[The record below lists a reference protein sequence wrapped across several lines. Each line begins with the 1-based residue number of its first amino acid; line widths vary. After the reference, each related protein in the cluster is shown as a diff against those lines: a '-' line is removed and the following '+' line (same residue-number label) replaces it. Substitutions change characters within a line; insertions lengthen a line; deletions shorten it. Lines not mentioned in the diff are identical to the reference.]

1 MEAYTSFAYVY
12 DTFMDNV
19 PYEEW
24 ADYLED
30 RLKEYGIRDGLV
42 LELGCG
48 TGSMTELLA
57 EKGDDMIGV
66 DNSEDMLEIAM
77 EKRIESGHD
86 ILYLL
91 QNMQEFELYG
101 TVRAIVS
108 VCDCVNYVTEKNEL
122 QEVFRLVNNYLDPQG
137 IFIFDFNTEYK
148 YREILGNQVIA
159 EDRDECSF
167 IWENYYDPEEQ
178 VNQYDL
184 TLFIK
189 EEDDLFRR
197 YEETHFQKAFDP
209 EDVKKRMQTSG
220 VALID
225 VDDFKL
231 YNDTYGHLTGDMALV
246 TVANAIKKCIRKT
259 DILVRYGGDEF
270 ILVLPDV
277 NEDILIRKLQRV
289 QHAIQHASVP
299 GYSKLQLSVS
309 IGGVVSSN
317 ESIESA
323 VSRADKLM
331 YQAKTDKNMVV
342 TEKNKVNHDG
352 EISPLEQTN
361 RMKPQILIIDDSEIN
376 RDLLAQMLEGEYQIL
391 QAEDGEH
398 GIQMLEQHGREVSL
412 VLLDIIMPGMDGF
425 EVLSYINRRQWIEDI
440 PVIMISGEHT
450 ETAIRHAYEFG
461 AVDYIN
467 RPYDAK
473 IVYQRVTNTIKLYAK
488 QRRLISLI
496 TDQINE
502 KEKNN
507 QMMIR
512 ILSQI
517 VEFRNGESGSH
528 VLHINKLTEMLL
540 DCLIQKTD
548 QYQLDGQMV
557 SMIATA
563 SSLHDIGKIGV
574 DEKILNKPGKLTK
587 EEFEIMK
594 THTIIGA
601 AILEHLEN
609 YQDELMVKV
618 AHEICRWHHERF
630 DGKGYPDGLKVDE
643 IPISA
648 QVVSVADVYDAL
660 VSERVYKKAFSHE
673 KALQMIL
680 DGECGQFNPIL
691 IDCLKE
697 ISEEI
702 KTEYNEQS

>member
-1 MEAYTSFAYVY
+1 MTKQEVEKKIEVYKELFSVVRLLKGEEIEKTQGLKTDGIAGVDAPCQCYSFWKKQHPCDNCISVKALREK
-12 DTFMDNV
+12 TQKTKLEFMDNEV
-19 PYEEW
+19 FEVIAKYMEIDGEPY
-24 ADYLED
+24 
-30 RLKEYGIRDGLV
+30 V
-42 LELGCG
+42 
-48 TGSMTELLA
+48 MELLNRMEEENFVDSMGR
-57 EKGDDMIGV
+57 EKLV
-66 DNSEDMLEIAM
+66 
-77 EKRIESGHD
+77 EKLTVYNEK
-86 ILYLL
+86 LYKDVLTGAY
-91 QNMQEFELYG
+91 NRLY
-101 TVRAIVS
+101 
-108 VCDCVNYVTEKNEL
+108 
-122 QEVFRLVNNYLDPQG
+122 
-137 IFIFDFNTEYK
+137 
-148 YREILGNQVIA
+148 
-159 EDRDECSF
+159 
-167 IWENYYDPEEQ
+167 
-178 VNQYDL
+178 
-184 TLFIK
+184 
-189 EEDDLFRR
+189 
-197 YEETHFQKAFDP
+197 YE

-246 TVANAIKKCIRKT
+246 TVAHAIRKCIRKT

-270 ILVLPDV
+270 ILVLPGV

-289 QHAIQHASVP
+289 QQAIQHASIP

-309 IGGVVSSN
+309 IGGVISSN

-331 YQAKTDKNMVV
+331 YQAKTEKNMVV
-342 TEKNKVNHDG
+342 TEKNKVSHDG
-352 EISPLEQTN
+352 EISLLEQTN
-361 RMKPQILIIDDSEIN
+361 RMKPQILIIDNSEIN
-376 RDLLAQMLEGEYQIL
+376 RNLLVQMLEGEYQII
-391 QAEDGEH
+391 QAGDGEH
-398 GIQMLEQHGREVSL
+398 GMQLLEQYGRKIAL
-412 VLLDIIMPGMDGF
+412 VLLNINMQGIDGF
-425 EVLSYINRRQWIEDI
+425 EVLSYMNRRQWIEDI
-440 PVIMISGEHT
+440 PVIMISGEDT
-450 ETAIRHAYEFG
+450 ETSIRYAYGLG

-467 RPYDAK
+467 SPFDAK

-540 DCLIQKTD
+540 DRLIQKTD
-548 QYQLDGQMV
+548 QYQLDGQMI

-563 SSLHDIGKIGV
+563 SSLHDIGKICV
-574 DEKILNKPGKLTK
+574 DERILNKPGKLTK

-594 THTIIGA
+594 THAVIGA
-601 AILEHLEN
+601 GMLEHLEN
-609 YQDELMVKV
+609 YQDEPMIKV
-618 AHEICRWHHERF
+618 AHEICRWHHERY
-630 DGKGYPDGLKVDE
+630 DGNGYPDGLKADE

-660 VSERVYKKAFSHE
+660 VSKRIYKKAFSHE

-680 DGECGQFNPIL
+680 NGECGQFNPIL

-702 KTEYNEQS
+702 KTEYHE

>member
-1 MEAYTSFAYVY
+1 MTKQEVEKKIEVYKELFSVVRLLKGEELEKTQGLKTDGIAGVDAPCQCYSFWKKQHPCDNCISVKALREK
-12 DTFMDNV
+12 TKKTKLEFMDNEV
-19 PYEEW
+19 FEVIAKYMEIDGEPY
-24 ADYLED
+24 
-30 RLKEYGIRDGLV
+30 V
-42 LELGCG
+42 
-48 TGSMTELLA
+48 MELLNRMEEENFVDSMGR
-57 EKGDDMIGV
+57 EKLV
-66 DNSEDMLEIAM
+66 
-77 EKRIESGHD
+77 EKLTVYNEK
-86 ILYLL
+86 LYKDVLTGAY
-91 QNMQEFELYG
+91 NRLY
-101 TVRAIVS
+101 
-108 VCDCVNYVTEKNEL
+108 
-122 QEVFRLVNNYLDPQG
+122 
-137 IFIFDFNTEYK
+137 
-148 YREILGNQVIA
+148 
-159 EDRDECSF
+159 
-167 IWENYYDPEEQ
+167 
-178 VNQYDL
+178 
-184 TLFIK
+184 
-189 EEDDLFRR
+189 
-197 YEETHFQKAFDP
+197 YE

-246 TVANAIKKCIRKT
+246 TVANAIRKCIRKT

-270 ILVLPDV
+270 ILVLPGV

-289 QHAIQHASVP
+289 QQAIQHASIP
-299 GYSKLQLSVS
+299 GYSRLQLSAS
-309 IGGVVSSN
+309 IGGVISSN

-331 YQAKTDKNMVV
+331 YQAKTEKNMVV
-342 TEKNKVNHDG
+342 TEKNKVSHDG
-352 EISPLEQTN
+352 EISLLEQTN
-361 RMKPQILIIDDSEIN
+361 RMKPQILIIDNFEIN
-376 RDLLAQMLEGEYQIL
+376 RNLLVQMLEGEYQII
-391 QAEDGEH
+391 QAGDGEH
-398 GIQMLEQHGREVSL
+398 GMQLLEQYGRKIAL
-412 VLLDIIMPGMDGF
+412 VLLNINMQGIDGF
-425 EVLSYINRRQWIEDI
+425 EVLSYMNRRQWIEDI
-440 PVIMISGEHT
+440 PVIMISGEDT
-450 ETAIRHAYEFG
+450 ETSIRYAYDLG

-467 RPYDAK
+467 SPFDAK

-540 DCLIQKTD
+540 DRLIQKTD
-548 QYQLDGQMV
+548 QYQLDGQMI

-563 SSLHDIGKIGV
+563 SSLHDIGKICV
-574 DEKILNKPGKLTK
+574 DERILNKPGKLTK

-594 THTIIGA
+594 THAVIGA
-601 AILEHLEN
+601 GMLEHLEN
-609 YQDELMVKV
+609 YQDEPMIKV
-618 AHEICRWHHERF
+618 AHEICRWHHERY
-630 DGKGYPDGLKVDE
+630 DGNGYPDGMKADE

-660 VSERVYKKAFSHE
+660 VSKRIYKKAFSHE

-680 DGECGQFNPIL
+680 NGECGQFNPIL

-702 KTEYNEQS
+702 KTEYHE

>member
-1 MEAYTSFAYVY
+1 MTKQEVEKKIEVYKELFSVVRLLKGEEIEKTQGLKTDGIAGVDAPCQCYSFWKKQHPCDNCISVKALREK
-12 DTFMDNV
+12 TQKTKLEFMDNEV
-19 PYEEW
+19 FEVIAKYMEIDGEPY
-24 ADYLED
+24 
-30 RLKEYGIRDGLV
+30 V
-42 LELGCG
+42 
-48 TGSMTELLA
+48 MELLNRMEEENFVDSMGR
-57 EKGDDMIGV
+57 EKLV
-66 DNSEDMLEIAM
+66 
-77 EKRIESGHD
+77 EKLTVYNEK
-86 ILYLL
+86 LYKDVLTGAY
-91 QNMQEFELYG
+91 NRLY
-101 TVRAIVS
+101 
-108 VCDCVNYVTEKNEL
+108 
-122 QEVFRLVNNYLDPQG
+122 
-137 IFIFDFNTEYK
+137 
-148 YREILGNQVIA
+148 
-159 EDRDECSF
+159 
-167 IWENYYDPEEQ
+167 
-178 VNQYDL
+178 
-184 TLFIK
+184 
-189 EEDDLFRR
+189 
-197 YEETHFQKAFDP
+197 YE

-246 TVANAIKKCIRKT
+246 TVAHAIRKCIRKT

-270 ILVLPDV
+270 ILVLPGV

-289 QHAIQHASVP
+289 QQAIQHASIP

-309 IGGVVSSN
+309 IGGVISSN

-331 YQAKTDKNMVV
+331 YQAKTEKNMVV
-342 TEKNKVNHDG
+342 TEKNKVSHDG
-352 EISPLEQTN
+352 EISLLEQTN
-361 RMKPQILIIDDSEIN
+361 RMKPQILIIDNSEIN
-376 RDLLAQMLEGEYQIL
+376 RNLLVQMLEGEYQII
-391 QAEDGEH
+391 QAGDGEH
-398 GIQMLEQHGREVSL
+398 GMQLLEQYGRKIAL
-412 VLLDIIMPGMDGF
+412 VLLNINMQGIDGF
-425 EVLSYINRRQWIEDI
+425 EVLSYMNRRQWIEDI
-440 PVIMISGEHT
+440 PVIMISGEDT
-450 ETAIRHAYEFG
+450 ETSIRYAYDLG

-467 RPYDAK
+467 SPFDEK

-540 DCLIQKTD
+540 DRLIQKTD
-548 QYQLDGQMV
+548 QYQLDGQMI

-563 SSLHDIGKIGV
+563 SSLHDIGKICV
-574 DEKILNKPGKLTK
+574 DERILNKPGKLTK

-594 THTIIGA
+594 THAVIGA
-601 AILEHLEN
+601 GMLEHLEN
-609 YQDELMVKV
+609 YQDEPMIKV
-618 AHEICRWHHERF
+618 AHEICRWHHERY
-630 DGKGYPDGLKVDE
+630 DGNGYPDGLKADE

-660 VSERVYKKAFSHE
+660 VSKRIYKKAFSHE

-680 DGECGQFNPIL
+680 NGECGQFNPIL

-702 KTEYNEQS
+702 KTEYHE

>member
-1 MEAYTSFAYVY
+1 MTKQEVEKKIEVYKELFSVVRLLKGEEIEKTQGLKTDGIAGVDAPCQCYSFWKKQHPCDNCISVKALCEK
-12 DTFMDNV
+12 TKKTKLEFMDNEV
-19 PYEEW
+19 FEVIAKYMEIDGEPY
-24 ADYLED
+24 
-30 RLKEYGIRDGLV
+30 V
-42 LELGCG
+42 
-48 TGSMTELLA
+48 MELLNRMEEENFVDSMGR
-57 EKGDDMIGV
+57 EKLV
-66 DNSEDMLEIAM
+66 
-77 EKRIESGHD
+77 EKLTVYNEK
-86 ILYLL
+86 LYKDVLTGAY
-91 QNMQEFELYG
+91 NRLY
-101 TVRAIVS
+101 
-108 VCDCVNYVTEKNEL
+108 
-122 QEVFRLVNNYLDPQG
+122 
-137 IFIFDFNTEYK
+137 
-148 YREILGNQVIA
+148 
-159 EDRDECSF
+159 
-167 IWENYYDPEEQ
+167 
-178 VNQYDL
+178 
-184 TLFIK
+184 
-189 EEDDLFRR
+189 
-197 YEETHFQKAFDP
+197 YE

-246 TVANAIKKCIRKT
+246 TVANAIRKCIRKT

-270 ILVLPDV
+270 ILVLPGV

-289 QHAIQHASVP
+289 QQAIQHASIP

-309 IGGVVSSN
+309 IGGVISSN

-331 YQAKTDKNMVV
+331 YQAKTEKNMVV
-342 TEKNKVNHDG
+342 TEKNKVSHDG
-352 EISPLEQTN
+352 EISLLEQTN
-361 RMKPQILIIDDSEIN
+361 RMKPQTLIIDNSEIN
-376 RDLLAQMLEGEYQIL
+376 RNLLVQMLEGEYQII
-391 QAEDGEH
+391 QAGDGEH
-398 GIQMLEQHGREVSL
+398 GMQLLEQYGRKIAL
-412 VLLDIIMPGMDGF
+412 VLLNINMQGIDGF
-425 EVLSYINRRQWIEDI
+425 EVLSYMNRRQWIEDI
-440 PVIMISGEHT
+440 PVIMISGEDT
-450 ETAIRHAYEFG
+450 ETSIRYAYDLG

-467 RPYDAK
+467 SPFDAK

-540 DCLIQKTD
+540 DRLIQKTD

-563 SSLHDIGKIGV
+563 SSLHDIGKICV
-574 DEKILNKPGKLTK
+574 DERILNKPGKLTK

-594 THTIIGA
+594 THAVIGA
-601 AILEHLEN
+601 GMLEHLEN
-609 YQDELMVKV
+609 YQDEPMIKV
-618 AHEICRWHHERF
+618 AHEICRWHHERY
-630 DGKGYPDGLKVDE
+630 DGNGYPDGLKADE

-660 VSERVYKKAFSHE
+660 VSKRIYKKAFSHE

-680 DGECGQFNPIL
+680 NGECGQFNPIL

-702 KTEYNEQS
+702 KTEYHE

>member
-1 MEAYTSFAYVY
+1 MTKQEVEKKIEVYKELFSVVRLLKGEELEKTQGPKTDGIAGVDAPCQCYSFWKKQHPCDNCISVKALREK
-12 DTFMDNV
+12 TKKTKLEFMDNEV
-19 PYEEW
+19 FEVIAKYMEIDGEPY
-24 ADYLED
+24 
-30 RLKEYGIRDGLV
+30 V
-42 LELGCG
+42 
-48 TGSMTELLA
+48 MELLNRMEEENFVDSMGR
-57 EKGDDMIGV
+57 EKLV
-66 DNSEDMLEIAM
+66 
-77 EKRIESGHD
+77 EKLTVYNEK
-86 ILYLL
+86 LYKDVLTGAY
-91 QNMQEFELYG
+91 NRLY
-101 TVRAIVS
+101 
-108 VCDCVNYVTEKNEL
+108 
-122 QEVFRLVNNYLDPQG
+122 
-137 IFIFDFNTEYK
+137 
-148 YREILGNQVIA
+148 
-159 EDRDECSF
+159 
-167 IWENYYDPEEQ
+167 
-178 VNQYDL
+178 
-184 TLFIK
+184 
-189 EEDDLFRR
+189 
-197 YEETHFQKAFDP
+197 YE

-246 TVANAIKKCIRKT
+246 TVANAIRKCIRKT

-270 ILVLPDV
+270 ILVLPGV

-289 QHAIQHASVP
+289 QQAIQHTSIP

-309 IGGVVSSN
+309 IGGVISSN

-331 YQAKTDKNMVV
+331 YQAKTEKNMVV
-342 TEKNKVNHDG
+342 TEKNKVSHDG
-352 EISPLEQTN
+352 EISLLEQTN
-361 RMKPQILIIDDSEIN
+361 RMKPQILIIDNSEIN
-376 RDLLAQMLEGEYQIL
+376 RNLLVQMLEGEYQII
-391 QAEDGEH
+391 QAGDGEH
-398 GIQMLEQHGREVSL
+398 GMQLLEQYGRKIAL
-412 VLLDIIMPGMDGF
+412 VLLNINMQGIDGF
-425 EVLSYINRRQWIEDI
+425 EVLSYMNRRQWIEDI
-440 PVIMISGEHT
+440 PVIMISGEDT
-450 ETAIRHAYEFG
+450 ETSIRYAYDLG

-467 RPYDAK
+467 SPFDAK

-540 DCLIQKTD
+540 DRLIQKTD
-548 QYQLDGQMV
+548 QYQLDGQMI

-563 SSLHDIGKIGV
+563 SSLHDIGKICV
-574 DEKILNKPGKLTK
+574 DERILNKPGKLTK

-594 THTIIGA
+594 THAVIGA
-601 AILEHLEN
+601 GMLEHLEN
-609 YQDELMVKV
+609 YQDEPMIKV
-618 AHEICRWHHERF
+618 AHEICRWHHERY
-630 DGKGYPDGLKVDE
+630 DGNGYPDGLKADE

-660 VSERVYKKAFSHE
+660 VSKRIYKKAFSHE

-680 DGECGQFNPIL
+680 NGECGQFNPIL

>member
-1 MEAYTSFAYVY
+1 MTKQEVEKKIEVYKELFSVVRLLKGEEIEKTQGLKTDGIAGVDAPCQCYSFWKKQHPCDNCISVKALREK
-12 DTFMDNV
+12 TKKTKLEFMDNEV
-19 PYEEW
+19 FEVIAKYMEIDGEPY
-24 ADYLED
+24 
-30 RLKEYGIRDGLV
+30 V
-42 LELGCG
+42 
-48 TGSMTELLA
+48 MELLNRMEEENFVDSMGR
-57 EKGDDMIGV
+57 EKLV
-66 DNSEDMLEIAM
+66 
-77 EKRIESGHD
+77 EKLTVYNEK
-86 ILYLL
+86 LYKDVLTGAY
-91 QNMQEFELYG
+91 NRLY
-101 TVRAIVS
+101 
-108 VCDCVNYVTEKNEL
+108 
-122 QEVFRLVNNYLDPQG
+122 
-137 IFIFDFNTEYK
+137 
-148 YREILGNQVIA
+148 
-159 EDRDECSF
+159 
-167 IWENYYDPEEQ
+167 
-178 VNQYDL
+178 
-184 TLFIK
+184 
-189 EEDDLFRR
+189 
-197 YEETHFQKAFDP
+197 YE

-246 TVANAIKKCIRKT
+246 TVANAIRKCIRKT

-270 ILVLPDV
+270 ILVLPGV

-289 QHAIQHASVP
+289 QQAIQHASIP

-309 IGGVVSSN
+309 IGGVISSN

-331 YQAKTDKNMVV
+331 YQAKTEKNMVV
-342 TEKNKVNHDG
+342 TEKNKVSHDG
-352 EISPLEQTN
+352 EISLLEQTN
-361 RMKPQILIIDDSEIN
+361 RMKPQILIIDNSEIN
-376 RDLLAQMLEGEYQIL
+376 RNLLVQMLEGEYQII
-391 QAEDGEH
+391 QAGDGEH
-398 GIQMLEQHGREVSL
+398 GMQLLEQYGRKIAL
-412 VLLDIIMPGMDGF
+412 VLLNINMQGIDGF
-425 EVLSYINRRQWIEDI
+425 EVLSYMNRRQWIEDI
-440 PVIMISGEHT
+440 PVIMISAEDT
-450 ETAIRHAYEFG
+450 ETSIRYAYDLG

-467 RPYDAK
+467 SPFDAK

-540 DCLIQKTD
+540 DRLIQKTD

-563 SSLHDIGKIGV
+563 SSLHDIGKICV
-574 DEKILNKPGKLTK
+574 DERILNKPGKLTK

-594 THTIIGA
+594 THAVIGA
-601 AILEHLEN
+601 GMLEHLEN
-609 YQDELMVKV
+609 YQDEPMIKV
-618 AHEICRWHHERF
+618 AHEICRWHHERY
-630 DGKGYPDGLKVDE
+630 DGNGYPDGLKADE

-660 VSERVYKKAFSHE
+660 VSKRIYKKAFSHE

>member
-1 MEAYTSFAYVY
+1 MTKQEVEKKIEVYKELFSVVRLLKGEEIEKTQGLKTDGIAGVDAPCQCYSFWKKQHPCDNCISVKALREK
-12 DTFMDNV
+12 TKKTKLEFMDNEV
-19 PYEEW
+19 FEVIAKYMEIDGEPY
-24 ADYLED
+24 
-30 RLKEYGIRDGLV
+30 V
-42 LELGCG
+42 
-48 TGSMTELLA
+48 MELLNRMEEENFVDSMGR
-57 EKGDDMIGV
+57 EKLV
-66 DNSEDMLEIAM
+66 
-77 EKRIESGHD
+77 EKLTVYNEK
-86 ILYLL
+86 LYKDVLTGAY
-91 QNMQEFELYG
+91 NRLY
-101 TVRAIVS
+101 
-108 VCDCVNYVTEKNEL
+108 
-122 QEVFRLVNNYLDPQG
+122 
-137 IFIFDFNTEYK
+137 
-148 YREILGNQVIA
+148 
-159 EDRDECSF
+159 
-167 IWENYYDPEEQ
+167 
-178 VNQYDL
+178 
-184 TLFIK
+184 
-189 EEDDLFRR
+189 
-197 YEETHFQKAFDP
+197 YE

-246 TVANAIKKCIRKT
+246 TVANAIRKCIRKT

-270 ILVLPDV
+270 ILVLPGV

-289 QHAIQHASVP
+289 QQAIQHASIP

-309 IGGVVSSN
+309 IGGVISSN

-331 YQAKTDKNMVV
+331 YQAKTEKNMVV
-342 TEKNKVNHDG
+342 TEKNKVSHDG
-352 EISPLEQTN
+352 EISLLEQTN
-361 RMKPQILIIDDSEIN
+361 RMKPQILIIDNSEIN
-376 RDLLAQMLEGEYQIL
+376 RNLLVQMLEGEYQII
-391 QAEDGEH
+391 QAGDGEH
-398 GIQMLEQHGREVSL
+398 GMQLLEQYGRKIAL
-412 VLLDIIMPGMDGF
+412 VLLNINMQGIDGF
-425 EVLSYINRRQWIEDI
+425 EVLSYMNRRQWIEDI
-440 PVIMISGEHT
+440 PVIMISGEDT
-450 ETAIRHAYEFG
+450 ETSIRYAYGLG

-467 RPYDAK
+467 SPFDAK

-540 DCLIQKTD
+540 DRLIQKTD
-548 QYQLDGQMV
+548 QYQLDGQMI

-563 SSLHDIGKIGV
+563 SSLHDIGKICV
-574 DEKILNKPGKLTK
+574 DERILNKPGKLTK

-594 THTIIGA
+594 THAVIGA
-601 AILEHLEN
+601 GMLEHLEN
-609 YQDELMVKV
+609 YQDEPMIKV
-618 AHEICRWHHERF
+618 AHEICRWHHERY
-630 DGKGYPDGLKVDE
+630 DGNGYPDGLKADE

-660 VSERVYKKAFSHE
+660 VSKRIYKKAFSHE

-680 DGECGQFNPIL
+680 NGECGQFNPIL

-702 KTEYNEQS
+702 KTEYHE

>member
-1 MEAYTSFAYVY
+1 MTKQEVEKKIEVYKELFSVVRLLKGEEIEKTQGLKTDGIAGVDAPCQCYSFWKKQHPCDNCISVKALCEK
-12 DTFMDNV
+12 TKKTKLEFMDNEV
-19 PYEEW
+19 FEVIVKYMEIDGEPY
-24 ADYLED
+24 
-30 RLKEYGIRDGLV
+30 V
-42 LELGCG
+42 
-48 TGSMTELLA
+48 MELLNRMEEENFVDSMGR
-57 EKGDDMIGV
+57 EKLV
-66 DNSEDMLEIAM
+66 
-77 EKRIESGHD
+77 EKLTVYNEK
-86 ILYLL
+86 LYKDVLTGAY
-91 QNMQEFELYG
+91 NRLY
-101 TVRAIVS
+101 
-108 VCDCVNYVTEKNEL
+108 
-122 QEVFRLVNNYLDPQG
+122 
-137 IFIFDFNTEYK
+137 
-148 YREILGNQVIA
+148 
-159 EDRDECSF
+159 
-167 IWENYYDPEEQ
+167 
-178 VNQYDL
+178 
-184 TLFIK
+184 
-189 EEDDLFRR
+189 
-197 YEETHFQKAFDP
+197 YE

-246 TVANAIKKCIRKT
+246 TVANAIRKCIRKT

-270 ILVLPDV
+270 ILVLPGV

-289 QHAIQHASVP
+289 QQAIQHASIP

-309 IGGVVSSN
+309 IGGVISSN

-331 YQAKTDKNMVV
+331 YQAKTEKNMVV
-342 TEKNKVNHDG
+342 TEKNKVSHDG
-352 EISPLEQTN
+352 EISLLEQTN
-361 RMKPQILIIDDSEIN
+361 RMKPQILIIDNSEIN
-376 RDLLAQMLEGEYQIL
+376 RNLLVQMLEGEYQII
-391 QAEDGEH
+391 QAGDGEH
-398 GIQMLEQHGREVSL
+398 GMQLLEQYGRKIAL
-412 VLLDIIMPGMDGF
+412 VLLNINMQGIDGF
-425 EVLSYINRRQWIEDI
+425 EVLSYMNRRQWIEDI
-440 PVIMISGEHT
+440 PVIMISGEDT
-450 ETAIRHAYEFG
+450 ETSIRYAYDLG

-467 RPYDAK
+467 SPFDAK

-540 DCLIQKTD
+540 DRLIQKTD

-563 SSLHDIGKIGV
+563 SSLHDIGKICV
-574 DEKILNKPGKLTK
+574 DERILNKPGKLTK

-594 THTIIGA
+594 THAVIGA
-601 AILEHLEN
+601 GMLEHLEN
-609 YQDELMVKV
+609 YQDEPMIKV
-618 AHEICRWHHERF
+618 AHEICRWHHERY
-630 DGKGYPDGLKVDE
+630 DGNGYPDGLKADE

-660 VSERVYKKAFSHE
+660 VSKRIYKKAFSHE

-680 DGECGQFNPIL
+680 NGECGQFNPIL

-702 KTEYNEQS
+702 KTEYHE

>member
-1 MEAYTSFAYVY
+1 MTKQEVEKKIEVYKELFSVVRLLKGEEIEKTQGLKTDGIAGVDAPCQCYSFWKKQHPCDNCISVKALREK
-12 DTFMDNV
+12 TKKTKLEFMDNEV
-19 PYEEW
+19 FEVIAKYMEIDGEPY
-24 ADYLED
+24 
-30 RLKEYGIRDGLV
+30 V
-42 LELGCG
+42 
-48 TGSMTELLA
+48 MELLNRMEEENFVDSMGR
-57 EKGDDMIGV
+57 EKLV
-66 DNSEDMLEIAM
+66 
-77 EKRIESGHD
+77 EKLTVYNEK
-86 ILYLL
+86 LYKDVLTGAY
-91 QNMQEFELYG
+91 NRLY
-101 TVRAIVS
+101 
-108 VCDCVNYVTEKNEL
+108 
-122 QEVFRLVNNYLDPQG
+122 
-137 IFIFDFNTEYK
+137 
-148 YREILGNQVIA
+148 
-159 EDRDECSF
+159 
-167 IWENYYDPEEQ
+167 
-178 VNQYDL
+178 
-184 TLFIK
+184 
-189 EEDDLFRR
+189 
-197 YEETHFQKAFDP
+197 YE

-246 TVANAIKKCIRKT
+246 TVANAIRKCIRKT

-270 ILVLPDV
+270 ILVLPGV

-289 QHAIQHASVP
+289 QQAIQHASIP

-309 IGGVVSSN
+309 IGGVISSN

-323 VSRADKLM
+323 VSHADKLM
-331 YQAKTDKNMVV
+331 YQAKTEKNMVV
-342 TEKNKVNHDG
+342 TEKNKVSHDG
-352 EISPLEQTN
+352 EISLLEQTN
-361 RMKPQILIIDDSEIN
+361 RMKPQILIIDNSEIN
-376 RDLLAQMLEGEYQIL
+376 RNLLVQMLEGEYQII
-391 QAEDGEH
+391 QAGDGEH
-398 GIQMLEQHGREVSL
+398 GMQLLEQYGRKIAL
-412 VLLDIIMPGMDGF
+412 VLLNINMQGIDGF
-425 EVLSYINRRQWIEDI
+425 EVLSYMNRRQWIEDI
-440 PVIMISGEHT
+440 PVIMISGEDT
-450 ETAIRHAYEFG
+450 ETSIRYAYDLG

-467 RPYDAK
+467 SPFDAK

-540 DCLIQKTD
+540 DRLIQKTD
-548 QYQLDGQMV
+548 QYQLDGQMI

-563 SSLHDIGKIGV
+563 SSLHDIGKICV
-574 DEKILNKPGKLTK
+574 DERILNKPGKLTK

-594 THTIIGA
+594 THAVIGA
-601 AILEHLEN
+601 GMLEHLEN
-609 YQDELMVKV
+609 YQDEPMIKV
-618 AHEICRWHHERF
+618 AHEICRWHHERY
-630 DGKGYPDGLKVDE
+630 DGNGYPDGLKADE

-660 VSERVYKKAFSHE
+660 VSKRIYKKAFSHE

-680 DGECGQFNPIL
+680 NGECGQFNPIL

-702 KTEYNEQS
+702 KTEYHEQS

>member
-1 MEAYTSFAYVY
+1 MTKQEVEKKIEVYKELFSVVRLLKGEEIEKTQGLKTDGIAGVDAPCQCYSFWKKQHPCDNCISVKALREK
-12 DTFMDNV
+12 TKKTKLEFMDNEV
-19 PYEEW
+19 FEVIAKYMEIDGEPY
-24 ADYLED
+24 
-30 RLKEYGIRDGLV
+30 V
-42 LELGCG
+42 
-48 TGSMTELLA
+48 MELLNRMEEENFVDSMGR
-57 EKGDDMIGV
+57 EKLV
-66 DNSEDMLEIAM
+66 
-77 EKRIESGHD
+77 EKLTVYNEK
-86 ILYLL
+86 LYKDVLTGAY
-91 QNMQEFELYG
+91 NRLY
-101 TVRAIVS
+101 
-108 VCDCVNYVTEKNEL
+108 
-122 QEVFRLVNNYLDPQG
+122 
-137 IFIFDFNTEYK
+137 
-148 YREILGNQVIA
+148 
-159 EDRDECSF
+159 
-167 IWENYYDPEEQ
+167 
-178 VNQYDL
+178 
-184 TLFIK
+184 
-189 EEDDLFRR
+189 
-197 YEETHFQKAFDP
+197 YE

-246 TVANAIKKCIRKT
+246 TVANAIRKCIRKT

-270 ILVLPDV
+270 ILVLPGV
-277 NEDILIRKLQRV
+277 NEDILIQKLQRV
-289 QHAIQHASVP
+289 QQAIQHASIP

-309 IGGVVSSN
+309 IGGVISSN

-331 YQAKTDKNMVV
+331 YQAKTEKNMVV
-342 TEKNKVNHDG
+342 TEKNKVSHDG
-352 EISPLEQTN
+352 EISLLEQTN
-361 RMKPQILIIDDSEIN
+361 RMKPQILIIDNSEIN
-376 RDLLAQMLEGEYQIL
+376 RNLLVQMLEGEYQII
-391 QAEDGEH
+391 QAGDGEH
-398 GIQMLEQHGREVSL
+398 GMQLLEQYGRKIAL
-412 VLLDIIMPGMDGF
+412 VLLNINMQGIDGF
-425 EVLSYINRRQWIEDI
+425 EVLSYMNRRQWIEDI
-440 PVIMISGEHT
+440 PVIMISGEDT
-450 ETAIRHAYEFG
+450 ETSIRYAYDLG

-467 RPYDAK
+467 SPFDAK

-540 DCLIQKTD
+540 DRLIQKTD
-548 QYQLDGQMV
+548 QYQLDGQMI

-563 SSLHDIGKIGV
+563 SSLHDIGKICV
-574 DEKILNKPGKLTK
+574 DERILNKPGKLTK

-594 THTIIGA
+594 THAVIGA
-601 AILEHLEN
+601 GMLEHLEN
-609 YQDELMVKV
+609 YQDEPMIKV
-618 AHEICRWHHERF
+618 AHEICRWHHERY
-630 DGKGYPDGLKVDE
+630 DGNGYPDGLKADE

-660 VSERVYKKAFSHE
+660 VSKRIYKKAFSHE

-680 DGECGQFNPIL
+680 NGECGQFNPIL

-702 KTEYNEQS
+702 KTEYHE

>member
-1 MEAYTSFAYVY
+1 MTKQEVEKKIEVYKELFSFVRLLKGEEIEKTQGLKTDGIAGVDAPCQCYSFWKKQHPCDNCISVKALREK
-12 DTFMDNV
+12 TQKTKLEFMDNEV
-19 PYEEW
+19 FEVIAKYMEIDGEPY
-24 ADYLED
+24 
-30 RLKEYGIRDGLV
+30 V
-42 LELGCG
+42 
-48 TGSMTELLA
+48 MELLNRMEEENFVDSMGR
-57 EKGDDMIGV
+57 EKLV
-66 DNSEDMLEIAM
+66 
-77 EKRIESGHD
+77 EKLTVYNEK
-86 ILYLL
+86 LYKDVLTGAY
-91 QNMQEFELYG
+91 NRLY
-101 TVRAIVS
+101 
-108 VCDCVNYVTEKNEL
+108 
-122 QEVFRLVNNYLDPQG
+122 
-137 IFIFDFNTEYK
+137 
-148 YREILGNQVIA
+148 
-159 EDRDECSF
+159 
-167 IWENYYDPEEQ
+167 
-178 VNQYDL
+178 
-184 TLFIK
+184 
-189 EEDDLFRR
+189 
-197 YEETHFQKAFDP
+197 YE

-246 TVANAIKKCIRKT
+246 TVAHAIRKCIRKT

-270 ILVLPDV
+270 ILVLPEV

-289 QHAIQHASVP
+289 QQAVQHVSIP

-309 IGGVVSSN
+309 IGGVISSN

-331 YQAKTDKNMVV
+331 YQAKTEKNMVV
-342 TEKNKVNHDG
+342 TEKNKVSHDG
-352 EISPLEQTN
+352 EISLLEQTN
-361 RMKPQILIIDDSEIN
+361 RMKPLILIIDNSEIN
-376 RDLLAQMLEGEYQIL
+376 RNLLVQMLEGEYQII
-391 QAEDGEH
+391 QAGDGEH
-398 GIQMLEQHGREVSL
+398 GMQLLEQYGRKIAL
-412 VLLDIIMPGMDGF
+412 VLLNINMQGIDGF
-425 EVLSYINRRQWIEDI
+425 EVLSYMNRRQWIEDI
-440 PVIMISGEHT
+440 PVIMISGEDT
-450 ETAIRHAYEFG
+450 ETSIRYAYDLG

-467 RPYDAK
+467 SPFDAK

-540 DCLIQKTD
+540 DRLIQKTD
-548 QYQLDGQMV
+548 QYQLDGQMI

-563 SSLHDIGKIGV
+563 SSLHDIGKICV
-574 DEKILNKPGKLTK
+574 DERILNKPGKLTK

-594 THTIIGA
+594 THAVIGA
-601 AILEHLEN
+601 GMLEHLEN
-609 YQDELMVKV
+609 YQDEPMIKV
-618 AHEICRWHHERF
+618 AHEICRWHHERY
-630 DGKGYPDGLKVDE
+630 DGNGYPDGLKADE

-660 VSERVYKKAFSHE
+660 VSKRIYKKAFSHE

-680 DGECGQFNPIL
+680 NGECGQFNPIL

-702 KTEYNEQS
+702 KTEYHE

>member
-1 MEAYTSFAYVY
+1 MTKQEVEKKIEVYKELFSVVRLLKGEEIEKTQGLKTDGIAGVDAPCQCYSFWKKQHPCDNCISVKALREK
-12 DTFMDNV
+12 TKKTKLEFMDNEV
-19 PYEEW
+19 FEVIAKYMEIDGEPY
-24 ADYLED
+24 
-30 RLKEYGIRDGLV
+30 V
-42 LELGCG
+42 
-48 TGSMTELLA
+48 MELLNRMEEENFVDSMGR
-57 EKGDDMIGV
+57 EKLV
-66 DNSEDMLEIAM
+66 
-77 EKRIESGHD
+77 EKLTVYNEK
-86 ILYLL
+86 LYKDVLTGAY
-91 QNMQEFELYG
+91 NRLY
-101 TVRAIVS
+101 
-108 VCDCVNYVTEKNEL
+108 
-122 QEVFRLVNNYLDPQG
+122 
-137 IFIFDFNTEYK
+137 
-148 YREILGNQVIA
+148 
-159 EDRDECSF
+159 
-167 IWENYYDPEEQ
+167 
-178 VNQYDL
+178 
-184 TLFIK
+184 
-189 EEDDLFRR
+189 
-197 YEETHFQKAFDP
+197 YE

-246 TVANAIKKCIRKT
+246 TVANAIRKCIRKT

-270 ILVLPDV
+270 ILVLPGV

-289 QHAIQHASVP
+289 QQAIQHASIP

-309 IGGVVSSN
+309 IGGVISSN

-331 YQAKTDKNMVV
+331 YQAKTEKNMVV
-342 TEKNKVNHDG
+342 TEKNKVSHDG
-352 EISPLEQTN
+352 EISLLEQTN
-361 RMKPQILIIDDSEIN
+361 RMKPQILIIDNSEIN
-376 RDLLAQMLEGEYQIL
+376 RNLLVQMLEGEYQII
-391 QAEDGEH
+391 QAGDGEH
-398 GIQMLEQHGREVSL
+398 GMQLLEQYGRKIAL
-412 VLLDIIMPGMDGF
+412 VLLNINMQGIDGF
-425 EVLSYINRRQWIEDI
+425 EVLSYMNRRQWIEDI
-440 PVIMISGEHT
+440 PVIMISGEDT
-450 ETAIRHAYEFG
+450 ETSIRYAYDLG

-467 RPYDAK
+467 SPFDAK

-488 QRRLISLI
+488 QRCLISLI

-540 DCLIQKTD
+540 DRLIQKTD
-548 QYQLDGQMV
+548 QYQLDGQMI

-563 SSLHDIGKIGV
+563 SSLHDIGKICV
-574 DEKILNKPGKLTK
+574 DERILNKPGKLTK

-594 THTIIGA
+594 THAVIGA
-601 AILEHLEN
+601 GMLEHLEN
-609 YQDELMVKV
+609 YQDEPMIKV
-618 AHEICRWHHERF
+618 AHEICRWHHERY
-630 DGKGYPDGLKVDE
+630 DGNGYPDGLKADE

-660 VSERVYKKAFSHE
+660 VSKRIYKKAFSHE

-680 DGECGQFNPIL
+680 NGECGQFNPIL

-702 KTEYNEQS
+702 KTEYHE

>member
-1 MEAYTSFAYVY
+1 MQEAEKKIESYKELFSVVRLLKGEEIEETQKQKTDGMEGVDTSCQCYSFWKKQHPCDNCISIKALHEKTQKTKLEFLDNEVYEVIAKYMEIDGEPYV
-12 DTFMDNV
+12 M
-19 PYEEW
+19 
-24 ADYLED
+24 
-30 RLKEYGIRDGLV
+30 
-42 LELGCG
+42 
-48 TGSMTELLA
+48 ELL
-57 EKGDDMIGV
+57 
-66 DNSEDMLEIAM
+66 NRM
-77 EKRIESGHD
+77 E
-86 ILYLL
+86 
-91 QNMQEFELYG
+91 
-101 TVRAIVS
+101 
-108 VCDCVNYVTEKNEL
+108 
-122 QEVFRLVNNYLDPQG
+122 
-137 IFIFDFNTEYK
+137 
-148 YREILGNQVIA
+148 
-159 EDRDECSF
+159 
-167 IWENYYDPEEQ
+167 
-178 VNQYDL
+178 
-184 TLFIK
+184 
-189 EEDDLFRR
+189 
-197 YEETHFQKAFDP
+197 EETFVDSMGREKLTVYNDKLYKDALTGAYNRLYYE

-323 VSRADKLM
+323 VSRVDKLM
-331 YQAKTDKNMVV
+331 YQAKTEKNMVV

-352 EISPLEQTN
+352 EISPLEQ
-361 RMKPQILIIDDSEIN
+361 
-376 RDLLAQMLEGEYQIL
+376 
-391 QAEDGEH
+391 
-398 GIQMLEQHGREVSL
+398 HGREISL

-425 EVLSYINRRQWIEDI
+425 EVLSYMNRRQWIEDI
-440 PVIMISGEHT
+440 PVIMISSEHT
-450 ETAIRHAYEFG
+450 ETSIRHAYELG

-473 IVYQRVTNTIKLYAK
+473 IVYQRATNTIKLYAK
-488 QRRLISLI
+488 QRRLLSLI

-540 DCLIQKTD
+540 DRLIQKTD

-594 THTIIGA
+594 THTVIGA
-601 AILEHLEN
+601 AMLEHLEN
-609 YQDELMVKV
+609 YQDEPMVKV

-630 DGKGYPDGLKVDE
+630 DGNGYPDGLKADE

-680 DGECGQFNPIL
+680 NGECGQFNPIL

-702 KTEYNEQS
+702 KTEYHEES

>member
-1 MEAYTSFAYVY
+1 MTKQEVEKKIEVYKELFSVVRLLKGEEIEKTQGLKTDGIAGVDAPCQCYSFWKKQHPCDNCISVKALREK
-12 DTFMDNV
+12 TKKTKLEFMDNEV
-19 PYEEW
+19 FEVIAKYMEIDGEPYVMELLNRMEEENFVDSMGREKLVEKLTVYNEKLYKDVLTGAYNRLYYEE
-24 ADYLED
+24 E
-30 RLKEYGIRDGLV
+30 
-42 LELGCG
+42 
-48 TGSMTELLA
+48 
-57 EKGDDMIGV
+57 
-66 DNSEDMLEIAM
+66 
-77 EKRIESGHD
+77 
-86 ILYLL
+86 
-91 QNMQEFELYG
+91 
-101 TVRAIVS
+101 
-108 VCDCVNYVTEKNEL
+108 
-122 QEVFRLVNNYLDPQG
+122 
-137 IFIFDFNTEYK
+137 
-148 YREILGNQVIA
+148 
-159 EDRDECSF
+159 
-167 IWENYYDPEEQ
+167 
-178 VNQYDL
+178 
-184 TLFIK
+184 
-189 EEDDLFRR
+189 
-197 YEETHFQKAFDP
+197 
-209 EDVKKRMQTSG
+209 VKKRMQTSG

-246 TVANAIKKCIRKT
+246 TVANAIRKCIRKT

-270 ILVLPDV
+270 ILVLPGV

-289 QHAIQHASVP
+289 QQAIQHASIP
-299 GYSKLQLSVS
+299 GYSRLQLSVS
-309 IGGVVSSN
+309 IGGVISSN

-331 YQAKTDKNMVV
+331 YQAKTEKNMVV
-342 TEKNKVNHDG
+342 TEKNKVSHDG
-352 EISPLEQTN
+352 EISLLEQTN
-361 RMKPQILIIDDSEIN
+361 RMKPQILIIDNSEIN
-376 RDLLAQMLEGEYQIL
+376 RNLLVQMLEGEYQII
-391 QAEDGEH
+391 QAGDGEH
-398 GIQMLEQHGREVSL
+398 GMQLLEQYGRKIAL
-412 VLLDIIMPGMDGF
+412 VLLNINMQGIDGF
-425 EVLSYINRRQWIEDI
+425 EVLSYMNRRQWIEDI
-440 PVIMISGEHT
+440 PVIMISGEDT
-450 ETAIRHAYEFG
+450 ETSIRYAYDLG

-467 RPYDAK
+467 SPFDAK

-540 DCLIQKTD
+540 DRLIQKTD
-548 QYQLDGQMV
+548 QYQLDGQMI

-563 SSLHDIGKIGV
+563 SSLHDIGKICV
-574 DEKILNKPGKLTK
+574 DERILNKPGKLTK

-594 THTIIGA
+594 THAVIGA
-601 AILEHLEN
+601 GMLEHLEN
-609 YQDELMVKV
+609 YQDEPMIKV
-618 AHEICRWHHERF
+618 AHEICRWHHERY
-630 DGKGYPDGLKVDE
+630 DGNGYPDGLKADE

-660 VSERVYKKAFSHE
+660 VSKRIYKKAFSHE

-680 DGECGQFNPIL
+680 NGECGQFNPIL

-702 KTEYNEQS
+702 KTEYHE

>member
-1 MEAYTSFAYVY
+1 MTKQEVEKKIEVYKELFSVVRLLKGEELEKTQGLKTDGIAGVDAPCQCYSFWKKQHPCDNCISVKALREK
-12 DTFMDNV
+12 TKKTKLEFMDNEV
-19 PYEEW
+19 FEVIAKYMEIDGAPY
-24 ADYLED
+24 
-30 RLKEYGIRDGLV
+30 V
-42 LELGCG
+42 
-48 TGSMTELLA
+48 MELLNRMEEENFVDSMGR
-57 EKGDDMIGV
+57 EKLV
-66 DNSEDMLEIAM
+66 
-77 EKRIESGHD
+77 EKLTVYNEK
-86 ILYLL
+86 LYKDVLTGAY
-91 QNMQEFELYG
+91 NRLY
-101 TVRAIVS
+101 
-108 VCDCVNYVTEKNEL
+108 
-122 QEVFRLVNNYLDPQG
+122 
-137 IFIFDFNTEYK
+137 
-148 YREILGNQVIA
+148 
-159 EDRDECSF
+159 
-167 IWENYYDPEEQ
+167 
-178 VNQYDL
+178 
-184 TLFIK
+184 
-189 EEDDLFRR
+189 
-197 YEETHFQKAFDP
+197 YE

-246 TVANAIKKCIRKT
+246 TVANAIRKCIRKT

-270 ILVLPDV
+270 ILVLPGV

-289 QHAIQHASVP
+289 QQAIQHASIP
-299 GYSKLQLSVS
+299 GYSRLQLSVS
-309 IGGVVSSN
+309 IGGVISSN

-331 YQAKTDKNMVV
+331 YQAKTEKNMVV

-352 EISPLEQTN
+352 EISLLEQTN
-361 RMKPQILIIDDSEIN
+361 HMKPQILIIDNSEIN
-376 RDLLAQMLEGEYQIL
+376 RNLLVQMLEGEYQII
-391 QAEDGEH
+391 QAGDGEH
-398 GIQMLEQHGREVSL
+398 GMQLLEQYGRKIAL
-412 VLLDIIMPGMDGF
+412 VLLNINMQGIDGF
-425 EVLSYINRRQWIEDI
+425 EVLSYMNRRQWIEDI
-440 PVIMISGEHT
+440 PVIMISGEDT
-450 ETAIRHAYEFG
+450 ETSIRYAYDLG

-467 RPYDAK
+467 SPFDAK

-540 DCLIQKTD
+540 DRLIQKTD
-548 QYQLDGQMV
+548 QYQLDGQMI

-563 SSLHDIGKIGV
+563 SSLHDIGKICV
-574 DEKILNKPGKLTK
+574 DERILNKPGKLTK

-594 THTIIGA
+594 THAVIGA
-601 AILEHLEN
+601 GMLEHLEN
-609 YQDELMVKV
+609 YQDEPMIKV
-618 AHEICRWHHERF
+618 AHEICRWHHERY
-630 DGKGYPDGLKVDE
+630 DGNGYPDGMKADE

-660 VSERVYKKAFSHE
+660 VSKRIYKKAFSHE

-680 DGECGQFNPIL
+680 NGECGQFNPIL

-702 KTEYNEQS
+702 KTEYHE

>member
-1 MEAYTSFAYVY
+1 MTKQEVEKKIEVYKELFSVVRLFKGEEIEKTQGLKTDGIAGVDAPCQCYSFWKKQHPCDNCISVKALREK
-12 DTFMDNV
+12 TKKTKLEFMDNEV
-19 PYEEW
+19 FEVIAKYMEIDGEPY
-24 ADYLED
+24 
-30 RLKEYGIRDGLV
+30 V
-42 LELGCG
+42 
-48 TGSMTELLA
+48 MELLNRMEEENFVDSMGR
-57 EKGDDMIGV
+57 EKLV
-66 DNSEDMLEIAM
+66 
-77 EKRIESGHD
+77 EKLTVYNEK
-86 ILYLL
+86 LYKDVLTGAY
-91 QNMQEFELYG
+91 NRLY
-101 TVRAIVS
+101 
-108 VCDCVNYVTEKNEL
+108 
-122 QEVFRLVNNYLDPQG
+122 
-137 IFIFDFNTEYK
+137 
-148 YREILGNQVIA
+148 
-159 EDRDECSF
+159 
-167 IWENYYDPEEQ
+167 
-178 VNQYDL
+178 
-184 TLFIK
+184 
-189 EEDDLFRR
+189 
-197 YEETHFQKAFDP
+197 YE

-246 TVANAIKKCIRKT
+246 TVANAIRKCIRKT

-270 ILVLPDV
+270 ILVLPGV

-289 QHAIQHASVP
+289 QQAIQHASIP

-309 IGGVVSSN
+309 IGGVISSN

-331 YQAKTDKNMVV
+331 YQAKTEKNMVV
-342 TEKNKVNHDG
+342 TEKNKVSHDG
-352 EISPLEQTN
+352 EISLLEQTN
-361 RMKPQILIIDDSEIN
+361 RMKPQILIIDNSEIN
-376 RDLLAQMLEGEYQIL
+376 RNLLVQMLEGEYQII
-391 QAEDGEH
+391 QAGDGEH
-398 GIQMLEQHGREVSL
+398 GMQLLEQYGRKIAL
-412 VLLDIIMPGMDGF
+412 VLLNINMQGIDGF
-425 EVLSYINRRQWIEDI
+425 EVLSYMNRRQWIEDI
-440 PVIMISGEHT
+440 PVIMISGEDT
-450 ETAIRHAYEFG
+450 ETSIRYAYDLG

-467 RPYDAK
+467 SPFDAK

-540 DCLIQKTD
+540 DRLIQKTD
-548 QYQLDGQMV
+548 QYQLDGQMI

-563 SSLHDIGKIGV
+563 SSLHDIGKICV
-574 DEKILNKPGKLTK
+574 DERILNKPGKLTK

-594 THTIIGA
+594 THAVIGA
-601 AILEHLEN
+601 GMLEHLEN
-609 YQDELMVKV
+609 YQDEPMIKV
-618 AHEICRWHHERF
+618 AHEICRWHHERY
-630 DGKGYPDGLKVDE
+630 DGNGYPDGLKADE

-660 VSERVYKKAFSHE
+660 VSKRIYKKAFSHE

-680 DGECGQFNPIL
+680 NGECGQFNPIL

-702 KTEYNEQS
+702 KTEYHE

>member
-1 MEAYTSFAYVY
+1 MTKQEVEKKIEVYKELFSVVRLLKGEEIEKTQGLKTDGIAGVDAPCQCYSFWKKQHPCDNCISVKALREK
-12 DTFMDNV
+12 TKKTKLEFMDNEV
-19 PYEEW
+19 FEVIAKYMEIDGEPY
-24 ADYLED
+24 
-30 RLKEYGIRDGLV
+30 V
-42 LELGCG
+42 
-48 TGSMTELLA
+48 MELLNRMEEENFVDSMGR
-57 EKGDDMIGV
+57 EKLV
-66 DNSEDMLEIAM
+66 
-77 EKRIESGHD
+77 EKLTVYNEK
-86 ILYLL
+86 LYKDVLTGAY
-91 QNMQEFELYG
+91 NRLY
-101 TVRAIVS
+101 
-108 VCDCVNYVTEKNEL
+108 
-122 QEVFRLVNNYLDPQG
+122 
-137 IFIFDFNTEYK
+137 
-148 YREILGNQVIA
+148 
-159 EDRDECSF
+159 
-167 IWENYYDPEEQ
+167 
-178 VNQYDL
+178 
-184 TLFIK
+184 
-189 EEDDLFRR
+189 
-197 YEETHFQKAFDP
+197 YE

-246 TVANAIKKCIRKT
+246 TVANAIRKCIRKT

-270 ILVLPDV
+270 ILVLPGV

-289 QHAIQHASVP
+289 QQAIQHASIP

-309 IGGVVSSN
+309 IGGVISSN

-331 YQAKTDKNMVV
+331 YQAKTEKNMVV
-342 TEKNKVNHDG
+342 TEKNKVSHDG
-352 EISPLEQTN
+352 EISLLEQTN
-361 RMKPQILIIDDSEIN
+361 RMKPQILIIDNSEIN
-376 RDLLAQMLEGEYQIL
+376 RNLLVQMLEGEYQII
-391 QAEDGEH
+391 QAGDGEH
-398 GIQMLEQHGREVSL
+398 GMQLLEQYGRKIAL
-412 VLLDIIMPGMDGF
+412 VLLNINMQGIDGF
-425 EVLSYINRRQWIEDI
+425 EVLSYMNRRQWIEDI
-440 PVIMISGEHT
+440 PVIMIPGEDT
-450 ETAIRHAYEFG
+450 ETSIRYAYDLG

-467 RPYDAK
+467 SPFDAK

-540 DCLIQKTD
+540 DRLIQKTD
-548 QYQLDGQMV
+548 QYQLDGQMI

-563 SSLHDIGKIGV
+563 SSLHDIGKICV
-574 DEKILNKPGKLTK
+574 DERILNKPGKLTK

-594 THTIIGA
+594 THAVIGA
-601 AILEHLEN
+601 GMLEHLEN
-609 YQDELMVKV
+609 YQDEPMIKV
-618 AHEICRWHHERF
+618 AHEICRWHHERY
-630 DGKGYPDGLKVDE
+630 DGNGYPDGLKADE

-660 VSERVYKKAFSHE
+660 VSKRIYKKAFSHE

-680 DGECGQFNPIL
+680 NGECGQFNPIL

-702 KTEYNEQS
+702 KTEYHE

>member
-1 MEAYTSFAYVY
+1 MTKQEVEKKIEVYKELFSVVRLLKGEEIEKTQGLKTDGIAGVDAPCQCYSFWKKQHPCDNCISVKALREK
-12 DTFMDNV
+12 TKKTKLEFMDNEV
-19 PYEEW
+19 FKVIAKYMEIDGEPY
-24 ADYLED
+24 
-30 RLKEYGIRDGLV
+30 V
-42 LELGCG
+42 
-48 TGSMTELLA
+48 MELLNRMEEENFVDSMGR
-57 EKGDDMIGV
+57 EKLV
-66 DNSEDMLEIAM
+66 
-77 EKRIESGHD
+77 EKLTVYNEK
-86 ILYLL
+86 LYKDVLTGAY
-91 QNMQEFELYG
+91 NRLY
-101 TVRAIVS
+101 
-108 VCDCVNYVTEKNEL
+108 
-122 QEVFRLVNNYLDPQG
+122 
-137 IFIFDFNTEYK
+137 
-148 YREILGNQVIA
+148 
-159 EDRDECSF
+159 
-167 IWENYYDPEEQ
+167 
-178 VNQYDL
+178 
-184 TLFIK
+184 
-189 EEDDLFRR
+189 
-197 YEETHFQKAFDP
+197 YE

-246 TVANAIKKCIRKT
+246 TVANAIRKCIRKT

-270 ILVLPDV
+270 ILVLPGV

-289 QHAIQHASVP
+289 QQAIQHASIP

-309 IGGVVSSN
+309 IGGVISSN

-331 YQAKTDKNMVV
+331 YQAKTEKNMVV
-342 TEKNKVNHDG
+342 TEKNKVSHDG
-352 EISPLEQTN
+352 EISLLEQTN
-361 RMKPQILIIDDSEIN
+361 RMKPQILIIDNSEIN
-376 RDLLAQMLEGEYQIL
+376 RNLLVQMLEGEYQII
-391 QAEDGEH
+391 QAGDGEH
-398 GIQMLEQHGREVSL
+398 GMQLLEQYGRKIAL
-412 VLLDIIMPGMDGF
+412 VLLNINMQGIDGF
-425 EVLSYINRRQWIEDI
+425 EVLSYMNRRQWIEDI
-440 PVIMISGEHT
+440 PVIMISGEDT
-450 ETAIRHAYEFG
+450 ETSIRYAYDLG

-467 RPYDAK
+467 SPFDAK

-540 DCLIQKTD
+540 DRLIQKTD
-548 QYQLDGQMV
+548 QYQLDGQMI

-563 SSLHDIGKIGV
+563 SSLHDIGKICV
-574 DEKILNKPGKLTK
+574 DERILNKPGKLTK

-594 THTIIGA
+594 THAVIGA
-601 AILEHLEN
+601 GMLEHLEN
-609 YQDELMVKV
+609 YQDEPMIKV
-618 AHEICRWHHERF
+618 AHEICRWHHERY
-630 DGKGYPDGLKVDE
+630 DGNGYPDGLKADE

-660 VSERVYKKAFSHE
+660 VSKRIYKKAFSHE

-680 DGECGQFNPIL
+680 NGECGQFNPIL

-702 KTEYNEQS
+702 KTEYHE

>member
-1 MEAYTSFAYVY
+1 MTKQEVEKKIEVYKELFSVVRLLKGEEIEKTQGLKTDGIAGVDAPCQCYSFWKKQHPCDNCISVKALREK
-12 DTFMDNV
+12 TKKTKLEFMDNEV
-19 PYEEW
+19 FEVIAKYMEIDGEPY
-24 ADYLED
+24 
-30 RLKEYGIRDGLV
+30 V
-42 LELGCG
+42 
-48 TGSMTELLA
+48 MELLNRMEEENFVDSMGR
-57 EKGDDMIGV
+57 EKLV
-66 DNSEDMLEIAM
+66 
-77 EKRIESGHD
+77 EKLTVYNEK
-86 ILYLL
+86 LYKDVLTGAY
-91 QNMQEFELYG
+91 NRLY
-101 TVRAIVS
+101 
-108 VCDCVNYVTEKNEL
+108 
-122 QEVFRLVNNYLDPQG
+122 
-137 IFIFDFNTEYK
+137 
-148 YREILGNQVIA
+148 
-159 EDRDECSF
+159 
-167 IWENYYDPEEQ
+167 
-178 VNQYDL
+178 
-184 TLFIK
+184 
-189 EEDDLFRR
+189 
-197 YEETHFQKAFDP
+197 YE

-246 TVANAIKKCIRKT
+246 TVANAIRKCIRKT

-270 ILVLPDV
+270 ILVLPGV

-289 QHAIQHASVP
+289 QQAIQHASIP

-309 IGGVVSSN
+309 IGGVISSN

-323 VSRADKLM
+323 VSRTDKLM
-331 YQAKTDKNMVV
+331 YQVKTEKNMVV
-342 TEKNKVNHDG
+342 TEKNKVSHDG
-352 EISPLEQTN
+352 EISLLEQTN
-361 RMKPQILIIDDSEIN
+361 RMKPQILIIDNSEIN
-376 RDLLAQMLEGEYQIL
+376 RNLLVQMLEGEYQII
-391 QAEDGEH
+391 QAGDGEH
-398 GIQMLEQHGREVSL
+398 GMQLLEQYGRKIAL
-412 VLLDIIMPGMDGF
+412 VLLNINMQGIDGF
-425 EVLSYINRRQWIEDI
+425 EVLSYMNRRQWIEDI
-440 PVIMISGEHT
+440 PVIMISGEDT
-450 ETAIRHAYEFG
+450 ETSISYAYDLG

-467 RPYDAK
+467 SPFDAK

-540 DCLIQKTD
+540 DRLIQKTD
-548 QYQLDGQMV
+548 QYQLDGQMI

-563 SSLHDIGKIGV
+563 SSLHDIGKICV
-574 DEKILNKPGKLTK
+574 DERILNKPGKLTK

-594 THTIIGA
+594 THAVIGA
-601 AILEHLEN
+601 GMLEHLEN
-609 YQDELMVKV
+609 YQDEPMIKV
-618 AHEICRWHHERF
+618 AHEICRWHHERY
-630 DGKGYPDGLKVDE
+630 DGNGYPDGLKADE

-660 VSERVYKKAFSHE
+660 VSKRIYKKAFPHE

-680 DGECGQFNPIL
+680 NGECGQFNPIL

-702 KTEYNEQS
+702 KTEYNE

>member
-1 MEAYTSFAYVY
+1 MTKQEVEKKIEVYKELFSVVRLLKGEEIEKTQGLKTDGIAGVDAPCQCYSFWKKQHPCDNCISVKALREK
-12 DTFMDNV
+12 TKKTKLEFMDNEV
-19 PYEEW
+19 FEVIAKYMEIDGEPY
-24 ADYLED
+24 
-30 RLKEYGIRDGLV
+30 V
-42 LELGCG
+42 
-48 TGSMTELLA
+48 MELLNRMEEENFVDSMGR
-57 EKGDDMIGV
+57 EKLV
-66 DNSEDMLEIAM
+66 
-77 EKRIESGHD
+77 EKLTVYNEK
-86 ILYLL
+86 LYKDVLTGAY
-91 QNMQEFELYG
+91 NRLY
-101 TVRAIVS
+101 
-108 VCDCVNYVTEKNEL
+108 
-122 QEVFRLVNNYLDPQG
+122 
-137 IFIFDFNTEYK
+137 
-148 YREILGNQVIA
+148 
-159 EDRDECSF
+159 
-167 IWENYYDPEEQ
+167 
-178 VNQYDL
+178 
-184 TLFIK
+184 
-189 EEDDLFRR
+189 
-197 YEETHFQKAFDP
+197 YE

-246 TVANAIKKCIRKT
+246 TVANAIRKCIRKT

-270 ILVLPDV
+270 ILVLPGV

-289 QHAIQHASVP
+289 QQAIQHASIP

-309 IGGVVSSN
+309 IGGVISSN

-331 YQAKTDKNMVV
+331 YQAKTEKNMVV
-342 TEKNKVNHDG
+342 TEKNKVSHDG
-352 EISPLEQTN
+352 EISLLEQTN
-361 RMKPQILIIDDSEIN
+361 RMKPQILIIDNSEIN
-376 RDLLAQMLEGEYQIL
+376 RNLLVQMLEGEYQII
-391 QAEDGEH
+391 QAGDGEH
-398 GIQMLEQHGREVSL
+398 GMQLLEQYGRKIAL
-412 VLLDIIMPGMDGF
+412 VLLNINMQGIDGF
-425 EVLSYINRRQWIEDI
+425 EVLSYMNRRQWIEDI
-440 PVIMISGEHT
+440 PVIMISGEDT
-450 ETAIRHAYEFG
+450 ETSIRYAYDLG

-467 RPYDAK
+467 SPFDAK

-517 VEFRNGESGSH
+517 VECRNGESGSH
-528 VLHINKLTEMLL
+528 VLHINKLNEMLL
-540 DCLIQKTD
+540 DRLIQKTD
-548 QYQLDGQMV
+548 QYQLDGQMI

-563 SSLHDIGKIGV
+563 SSLHDIGKICV
-574 DEKILNKPGKLTK
+574 DERILNKPGKLTK

-594 THTIIGA
+594 THAVIGA
-601 AILEHLEN
+601 GMLEHLEN
-609 YQDELMVKV
+609 YQDEPMIKV
-618 AHEICRWHHERF
+618 AHEICRWHHERY
-630 DGKGYPDGLKVDE
+630 DGNGYPDGLKADE

-660 VSERVYKKAFSHE
+660 VSKRIYKKAFSHE

-680 DGECGQFNPIL
+680 NGECGQFNPIL

-702 KTEYNEQS
+702 KTEYHE

>member
-1 MEAYTSFAYVY
+1 MTKQEVEKKIEVYKELFSVVRLLKGEEIEKTQGLKTDGIAGVDAPCQCYSFWKKQHPCDNCISVKALREK
-12 DTFMDNV
+12 TKKTKLEFMDNEV
-19 PYEEW
+19 FEVIAKYMEIDGEPY
-24 ADYLED
+24 
-30 RLKEYGIRDGLV
+30 V
-42 LELGCG
+42 
-48 TGSMTELLA
+48 MELLNRMEEENFVDSMGR
-57 EKGDDMIGV
+57 EKLV
-66 DNSEDMLEIAM
+66 
-77 EKRIESGHD
+77 EKLTVYNEK
-86 ILYLL
+86 LYKDVLTGAY
-91 QNMQEFELYG
+91 NRLY
-101 TVRAIVS
+101 
-108 VCDCVNYVTEKNEL
+108 
-122 QEVFRLVNNYLDPQG
+122 
-137 IFIFDFNTEYK
+137 
-148 YREILGNQVIA
+148 
-159 EDRDECSF
+159 
-167 IWENYYDPEEQ
+167 
-178 VNQYDL
+178 
-184 TLFIK
+184 
-189 EEDDLFRR
+189 
-197 YEETHFQKAFDP
+197 YE

-246 TVANAIKKCIRKT
+246 TVANAIRKCIRKT

-270 ILVLPDV
+270 ILVLPGV

-289 QHAIQHASVP
+289 QQAIQHASIP
-299 GYSKLQLSVS
+299 GYSRLQLSVS
-309 IGGVVSSN
+309 IGGVISSN

-331 YQAKTDKNMVV
+331 YQAKTEKNMVV
-342 TEKNKVNHDG
+342 TEKNKVSHDG
-352 EISPLEQTN
+352 EISLLEQTN
-361 RMKPQILIIDDSEIN
+361 RMKPQILIIDNSEIN
-376 RDLLAQMLEGEYQIL
+376 RNLLVQMLEGEYQII
-391 QAEDGEH
+391 QAGDGEH
-398 GIQMLEQHGREVSL
+398 GMQLLEQYGRKIAL
-412 VLLDIIMPGMDGF
+412 VLLNINMQGIDGF
-425 EVLSYINRRQWIEDI
+425 EVLSYMNRRQWIEDI
-440 PVIMISGEHT
+440 PVIMISGEDT
-450 ETAIRHAYEFG
+450 ETSIRYAYDLG

-467 RPYDAK
+467 SPFDAK

-540 DCLIQKTD
+540 DRLIQKTD
-548 QYQLDGQMV
+548 QYQLDGQMI

-563 SSLHDIGKIGV
+563 SSLHDIGKICV
-574 DEKILNKPGKLTK
+574 DERILNKPGKLTK

-594 THTIIGA
+594 THAVIGA
-601 AILEHLEN
+601 GMLEHLEN
-609 YQDELMVKV
+609 YQDEPMIKV
-618 AHEICRWHHERF
+618 AHEICRWHHERY
-630 DGKGYPDGLKVDE
+630 DGNGYPDGLKADE

-660 VSERVYKKAFSHE
+660 VSKRIYKKAFSHE

-680 DGECGQFNPIL
+680 NGECGQFNPIL

-702 KTEYNEQS
+702 KTEYHE

>member
-1 MEAYTSFAYVY
+1 MTKQEVEKKIEVYKELFSVVRLLKGEEIEKTQGLKTDGIAGVDAPCQCYSFWKKQHPCDNCISVKALCEK
-12 DTFMDNV
+12 TKKTKLEFMDNEV
-19 PYEEW
+19 FEVIAKYMEIDGEPY
-24 ADYLED
+24 
-30 RLKEYGIRDGLV
+30 V
-42 LELGCG
+42 
-48 TGSMTELLA
+48 MELLNRMEEENFVDSMGR
-57 EKGDDMIGV
+57 EKLV
-66 DNSEDMLEIAM
+66 
-77 EKRIESGHD
+77 EKLTVYNEK
-86 ILYLL
+86 LYKDVLTGAY
-91 QNMQEFELYG
+91 NRLY
-101 TVRAIVS
+101 
-108 VCDCVNYVTEKNEL
+108 
-122 QEVFRLVNNYLDPQG
+122 
-137 IFIFDFNTEYK
+137 
-148 YREILGNQVIA
+148 
-159 EDRDECSF
+159 
-167 IWENYYDPEEQ
+167 
-178 VNQYDL
+178 
-184 TLFIK
+184 
-189 EEDDLFRR
+189 
-197 YEETHFQKAFDP
+197 YE

-246 TVANAIKKCIRKT
+246 TVANAIRKCIRKT

-270 ILVLPDV
+270 ILVLPGV

-289 QHAIQHASVP
+289 QQAIQHASIP

-309 IGGVVSSN
+309 IGGVISSN

-331 YQAKTDKNMVV
+331 YQAKTEKNMVV
-342 TEKNKVNHDG
+342 TEKNKVSHDG
-352 EISPLEQTN
+352 EISLLEQTN
-361 RMKPQILIIDDSEIN
+361 RMKPQILIIDNSEIN
-376 RDLLAQMLEGEYQIL
+376 RNLLVQMLEGEYQII
-391 QAEDGEH
+391 QAGDGEH
-398 GIQMLEQHGREVSL
+398 GMQLLEQYGRKIAL
-412 VLLDIIMPGMDGF
+412 VLLNINMQGIDGF
-425 EVLSYINRRQWIEDI
+425 EVLSYMNRRQWIEDI
-440 PVIMISGEHT
+440 PVIMISGEDT
-450 ETAIRHAYEFG
+450 ETSIRYAYDLG

-467 RPYDAK
+467 SPFDAK
-473 IVYQRVTNTIKLYAK
+473 NVYQRVTNTIKLYAK

-540 DCLIQKTD
+540 DRLIQKTD
-548 QYQLDGQMV
+548 QYQLDGQMI

-563 SSLHDIGKIGV
+563 SSLHDIGKICV
-574 DEKILNKPGKLTK
+574 DERILNKPGKLTK

-594 THTIIGA
+594 THAVIGA
-601 AILEHLEN
+601 RMLEHLEN
-609 YQDELMVKV
+609 YQDEPMIKV
-618 AHEICRWHHERF
+618 AHEICRWHHERY
-630 DGKGYPDGLKVDE
+630 DGNGYPDGLKADE

-660 VSERVYKKAFSHE
+660 VSKRIYKKAFSHE

-680 DGECGQFNPIL
+680 NGECGQFNPIL

-702 KTEYNEQS
+702 KTEYHE

>member
-1 MEAYTSFAYVY
+1 
-12 DTFMDNV
+12 
-19 PYEEW
+19 
-24 ADYLED
+24 
-30 RLKEYGIRDGLV
+30 
-42 LELGCG
+42 
-48 TGSMTELLA
+48 
-57 EKGDDMIGV
+57 
-66 DNSEDMLEIAM
+66 
-77 EKRIESGHD
+77 
-86 ILYLL
+86 
-91 QNMQEFELYG
+91 
-101 TVRAIVS
+101 
-108 VCDCVNYVTEKNEL
+108 
-122 QEVFRLVNNYLDPQG
+122 
-137 IFIFDFNTEYK
+137 
-148 YREILGNQVIA
+148 
-159 EDRDECSF
+159 
-167 IWENYYDPEEQ
+167 
-178 VNQYDL
+178 
-184 TLFIK
+184 
-189 EEDDLFRR
+189 
-197 YEETHFQKAFDP
+197 
-209 EDVKKRMQTSG
+209 
-220 VALID
+220 
-225 VDDFKL
+225 
-231 YNDTYGHLTGDMALV
+231 
-246 TVANAIKKCIRKT
+246 
-259 DILVRYGGDEF
+259 
-270 ILVLPDV
+270 
-277 NEDILIRKLQRV
+277 
-289 QHAIQHASVP
+289 
-299 GYSKLQLSVS
+299 
-309 IGGVVSSN
+309 
-317 ESIESA
+317 
-323 VSRADKLM
+323 M
-331 YQAKTDKNMVV
+331 YQAKTEKNMVV
-342 TEKNKVNHDG
+342 TEKNKVNHEG

-361 RMKPQILIIDDSEIN
+361 HMKPQILIIDDSEIN

-548 QYQLDGQMV
+548 QYQLDGKMV

-609 YQDELMVKV
+609 YQDEPMVKV

-630 DGKGYPDGLKVDE
+630 DGKGYPDGLKADE

>member
-1 MEAYTSFAYVY
+1 MTKQEVEKKIEVYKELFSVVRLLKGEEIEKTQGLKTDGIAGVDAPCQCYSFWKKQHPCDNCISVKALREKTKKTKLEFLDNEVYEVIAKYMEIDGEPYV
-12 DTFMDNV
+12 M
-19 PYEEW
+19 
-24 ADYLED
+24 
-30 RLKEYGIRDGLV
+30 
-42 LELGCG
+42 
-48 TGSMTELLA
+48 ELLNRMEEENFVDSMGR
-57 EKGDDMIGV
+57 EKLV
-66 DNSEDMLEIAM
+66 
-77 EKRIESGHD
+77 EKLTVYNEK
-86 ILYLL
+86 LYKDVLTGAY
-91 QNMQEFELYG
+91 NRLY
-101 TVRAIVS
+101 
-108 VCDCVNYVTEKNEL
+108 
-122 QEVFRLVNNYLDPQG
+122 
-137 IFIFDFNTEYK
+137 
-148 YREILGNQVIA
+148 
-159 EDRDECSF
+159 
-167 IWENYYDPEEQ
+167 
-178 VNQYDL
+178 
-184 TLFIK
+184 
-189 EEDDLFRR
+189 
-197 YEETHFQKAFDP
+197 YE

-246 TVANAIKKCIRKT
+246 TVANAIRKCIRKT

-270 ILVLPDV
+270 ILVLPGV

-289 QHAIQHASVP
+289 QQAIQHASIP

-309 IGGVVSSN
+309 IGGVISSN

-331 YQAKTDKNMVV
+331 YQAKTEKNMVV
-342 TEKNKVNHDG
+342 TEKNKVSHDG
-352 EISPLEQTN
+352 EISLLEQTN
-361 RMKPQILIIDDSEIN
+361 RMKPQILIIDNSEIN
-376 RDLLAQMLEGEYQIL
+376 RNLLVQMLEGEYQII
-391 QAEDGEH
+391 QAGDGEH
-398 GIQMLEQHGREVSL
+398 GMQLLEQYGRKIAL
-412 VLLDIIMPGMDGF
+412 VLLNINMQGIDGF
-425 EVLSYINRRQWIEDI
+425 EVLSYMNRRQWIEDI
-440 PVIMISGEHT
+440 PVIMISGEDT
-450 ETAIRHAYEFG
+450 ETSIRYAYDLG

-467 RPYDAK
+467 SPFDAK

-540 DCLIQKTD
+540 DRLIQKTD
-548 QYQLDGQMV
+548 QYQLDGQMI

-563 SSLHDIGKIGV
+563 SSLHDIGKICV
-574 DEKILNKPGKLTK
+574 DERILNKPGKLTK

-594 THTIIGA
+594 THAVIGA
-601 AILEHLEN
+601 GMLEHLEN
-609 YQDELMVKV
+609 YQDEPMIKV
-618 AHEICRWHHERF
+618 AHEICRWHHERY
-630 DGKGYPDGLKVDE
+630 DGNGYPDGLKADE

-660 VSERVYKKAFSHE
+660 VSKRIYKKAFSHE

-680 DGECGQFNPIL
+680 NGECGQFNPIL

-702 KTEYNEQS
+702 KTEYHE

>member
-1 MEAYTSFAYVY
+1 MTKQEVEKKIEVYKELFSVVRLLKGEEIEKTQGLKTDGIAGVDAPCQCYSFWKKQHPCDNCISVKALREK
-12 DTFMDNV
+12 TKKTKLEFMDNEV
-19 PYEEW
+19 FEVIAKYMEIDGEPY
-24 ADYLED
+24 
-30 RLKEYGIRDGLV
+30 V
-42 LELGCG
+42 
-48 TGSMTELLA
+48 MELLNRMEEENFVDSMGR
-57 EKGDDMIGV
+57 EKLV
-66 DNSEDMLEIAM
+66 
-77 EKRIESGHD
+77 EKLTVYNEK
-86 ILYLL
+86 LYKDVLTGAY
-91 QNMQEFELYG
+91 NRLY
-101 TVRAIVS
+101 
-108 VCDCVNYVTEKNEL
+108 
-122 QEVFRLVNNYLDPQG
+122 
-137 IFIFDFNTEYK
+137 
-148 YREILGNQVIA
+148 
-159 EDRDECSF
+159 
-167 IWENYYDPEEQ
+167 
-178 VNQYDL
+178 
-184 TLFIK
+184 
-189 EEDDLFRR
+189 
-197 YEETHFQKAFDP
+197 YE

-246 TVANAIKKCIRKT
+246 TVANAIRKCIRKT

-270 ILVLPDV
+270 ILVLPGV

-289 QHAIQHASVP
+289 QQAIQHASIP

-309 IGGVVSSN
+309 IGGVISSN

-331 YQAKTDKNMVV
+331 YQAKTEKNMVV
-342 TEKNKVNHDG
+342 TEKNKVSHDG
-352 EISPLEQTN
+352 EISLLEQTN
-361 RMKPQILIIDDSEIN
+361 RMKPQILIIDNSEIN
-376 RDLLAQMLEGEYQIL
+376 RNLLVQMLEGEYQII
-391 QAEDGEH
+391 QAGDGEH
-398 GIQMLEQHGREVSL
+398 GMQLLEQYGRKIAL
-412 VLLDIIMPGMDGF
+412 VLLNINMQGIDGF
-425 EVLSYINRRQWIEDI
+425 EVLSYMNRRQWIEDI
-440 PVIMISGEHT
+440 PVIMILGEDT
-450 ETAIRHAYEFG
+450 ETSIRYAYDLG

-467 RPYDAK
+467 SPFDAK

-540 DCLIQKTD
+540 DRLIQKTD
-548 QYQLDGQMV
+548 QYQLDGQMI

-563 SSLHDIGKIGV
+563 SSLHDIGKICV
-574 DEKILNKPGKLTK
+574 DERILNKPGKLTK

-594 THTIIGA
+594 THAVIGA
-601 AILEHLEN
+601 GMLEHLEN
-609 YQDELMVKV
+609 YQDEPMIKV
-618 AHEICRWHHERF
+618 AHEICRWHHERY
-630 DGKGYPDGLKVDE
+630 DGNGYPDGLKADE

-660 VSERVYKKAFSHE
+660 VSKRIYKKAFSHE

-680 DGECGQFNPIL
+680 NGECGQFNPIL

-702 KTEYNEQS
+702 KTEYHE

>member
-1 MEAYTSFAYVY
+1 MREKRTKQEVEKKIEVYKELFSVVRLLKGEEIEKTQGLKTDGIAGVDAPCQCYSFWKKQHPCDNCISVKALREK
-12 DTFMDNV
+12 TKKTKLEFMDNEV
-19 PYEEW
+19 FEVIAKYMEIDGEPY
-24 ADYLED
+24 
-30 RLKEYGIRDGLV
+30 V
-42 LELGCG
+42 
-48 TGSMTELLA
+48 MELLNRMEEENFVDSMGR
-57 EKGDDMIGV
+57 EKLV
-66 DNSEDMLEIAM
+66 
-77 EKRIESGHD
+77 EKLTVYNEK
-86 ILYLL
+86 LYKDVLTGAY
-91 QNMQEFELYG
+91 NRLY
-101 TVRAIVS
+101 
-108 VCDCVNYVTEKNEL
+108 
-122 QEVFRLVNNYLDPQG
+122 
-137 IFIFDFNTEYK
+137 
-148 YREILGNQVIA
+148 
-159 EDRDECSF
+159 
-167 IWENYYDPEEQ
+167 
-178 VNQYDL
+178 
-184 TLFIK
+184 
-189 EEDDLFRR
+189 
-197 YEETHFQKAFDP
+197 YE

-246 TVANAIKKCIRKT
+246 TVANAIRKCIRKT

-270 ILVLPDV
+270 ILVLPGV

-289 QHAIQHASVP
+289 QQAIQHASIP

-309 IGGVVSSN
+309 IGGVISSN

-331 YQAKTDKNMVV
+331 YQAKTEKNMVV
-342 TEKNKVNHDG
+342 TEKNKVSHDG
-352 EISPLEQTN
+352 EISLLEQTN
-361 RMKPQILIIDDSEIN
+361 RMKPQILIIDNSEIN
-376 RDLLAQMLEGEYQIL
+376 RNLLVQMLEGEYQII
-391 QAEDGEH
+391 QAGDGEH
-398 GIQMLEQHGREVSL
+398 GMQLLEQYGRKIAL
-412 VLLDIIMPGMDGF
+412 VLLNINMQGIDGF
-425 EVLSYINRRQWIEDI
+425 EVLSYMNRRQWIEDI
-440 PVIMISGEHT
+440 PVIMISGEDT
-450 ETAIRHAYEFG
+450 ETSIRYAYDLG

-467 RPYDAK
+467 SPFDAK

-540 DCLIQKTD
+540 DRLIQKTD
-548 QYQLDGQMV
+548 QYQLDGQMI

-563 SSLHDIGKIGV
+563 SSLHDIGKICV
-574 DEKILNKPGKLTK
+574 DERILNKPGKLTK

-594 THTIIGA
+594 THAVIGA
-601 AILEHLEN
+601 GMLEHLEN
-609 YQDELMVKV
+609 YQDEPMIKV
-618 AHEICRWHHERF
+618 AHEICRWHHERY
-630 DGKGYPDGLKVDE
+630 DGNGYPDGLKADE

-660 VSERVYKKAFSHE
+660 VSKRIYKKAFSHE

-680 DGECGQFNPIL
+680 NGECGQFNPIL

-702 KTEYNEQS
+702 KTEYHE

>member
-1 MEAYTSFAYVY
+1 MTKQEVEKKIEVYKELFSVVRLLKGEEIEKTQGLKTDGIAGVDAPCQCYSFWKKQHPCDNCISVKALREK
-12 DTFMDNV
+12 TKKTKLEFMDNEV
-19 PYEEW
+19 FEVIAKYMEIDGEPY
-24 ADYLED
+24 
-30 RLKEYGIRDGLV
+30 V
-42 LELGCG
+42 
-48 TGSMTELLA
+48 MELLNRMEEENFVDSMGR
-57 EKGDDMIGV
+57 EKLV
-66 DNSEDMLEIAM
+66 
-77 EKRIESGHD
+77 EKLTVYNEK
-86 ILYLL
+86 LYKDVLTGAY
-91 QNMQEFELYG
+91 NRLY
-101 TVRAIVS
+101 
-108 VCDCVNYVTEKNEL
+108 
-122 QEVFRLVNNYLDPQG
+122 
-137 IFIFDFNTEYK
+137 
-148 YREILGNQVIA
+148 
-159 EDRDECSF
+159 
-167 IWENYYDPEEQ
+167 
-178 VNQYDL
+178 
-184 TLFIK
+184 
-189 EEDDLFRR
+189 
-197 YEETHFQKAFDP
+197 YE

-246 TVANAIKKCIRKT
+246 TVANAIRKCIRKT

-270 ILVLPDV
+270 ILVLPGV

-289 QHAIQHASVP
+289 QQAIQHASIP

-309 IGGVVSSN
+309 IGGVISSN

-331 YQAKTDKNMVV
+331 YQVKTEKNMVV
-342 TEKNKVNHDG
+342 TEKNKVSHDG
-352 EISPLEQTN
+352 EISLLEQTN
-361 RMKPQILIIDDSEIN
+361 RMKPQILIIDNSEIN
-376 RDLLAQMLEGEYQIL
+376 RNLLVQMLEGEYQII
-391 QAEDGEH
+391 QAGDGEH
-398 GIQMLEQHGREVSL
+398 GMQLLEQYGRKIAL
-412 VLLDIIMPGMDGF
+412 VLLNINMQGIDGF
-425 EVLSYINRRQWIEDI
+425 EVLSYMNRRQWIEDI
-440 PVIMISGEHT
+440 PVIMISGEDT
-450 ETAIRHAYEFG
+450 ETSISYAYDLG

-467 RPYDAK
+467 SPFDAK

-540 DCLIQKTD
+540 DRLIQKTD
-548 QYQLDGQMV
+548 QYQLDGQMI

-563 SSLHDIGKIGV
+563 SSLHDIGKICV
-574 DEKILNKPGKLTK
+574 DERILNKPGKLTK

-594 THTIIGA
+594 THAVIGA
-601 AILEHLEN
+601 GMLEHLEN
-609 YQDELMVKV
+609 YQDEPMIKV
-618 AHEICRWHHERF
+618 AHEICRWHHERY
-630 DGKGYPDGLKVDE
+630 DGNGYPDGLKADE

-660 VSERVYKKAFSHE
+660 VSKRIYKKAFPHE

-680 DGECGQFNPIL
+680 NGECGQFNPIL

-702 KTEYNEQS
+702 KTEYNE

>member
-1 MEAYTSFAYVY
+1 MTKQKVEKKIEVYKELFSVVRLLKGEEIEKTQGLKTDGIAGVDAPCQCYSFWKKQHPCDNCISVKALCEK
-12 DTFMDNV
+12 TKKTKLEFMDNEV
-19 PYEEW
+19 FEVIAKYMEIDGEPY
-24 ADYLED
+24 
-30 RLKEYGIRDGLV
+30 V
-42 LELGCG
+42 
-48 TGSMTELLA
+48 MELLNRMEEENFVDSMGR
-57 EKGDDMIGV
+57 EKLV
-66 DNSEDMLEIAM
+66 
-77 EKRIESGHD
+77 EKLTVYNEK
-86 ILYLL
+86 LYKDVLTGAY
-91 QNMQEFELYG
+91 NRLY
-101 TVRAIVS
+101 
-108 VCDCVNYVTEKNEL
+108 
-122 QEVFRLVNNYLDPQG
+122 
-137 IFIFDFNTEYK
+137 
-148 YREILGNQVIA
+148 
-159 EDRDECSF
+159 
-167 IWENYYDPEEQ
+167 
-178 VNQYDL
+178 
-184 TLFIK
+184 
-189 EEDDLFRR
+189 
-197 YEETHFQKAFDP
+197 YE

-246 TVANAIKKCIRKT
+246 TVANAIRKCIRKT

-270 ILVLPDV
+270 ILVLPGV

-289 QHAIQHASVP
+289 QQAIQHASIP

-309 IGGVVSSN
+309 IGGVISSN

-331 YQAKTDKNMVV
+331 YQAKTEKNMVV
-342 TEKNKVNHDG
+342 TEKNKVSHDG
-352 EISPLEQTN
+352 EISLLEQTN
-361 RMKPQILIIDDSEIN
+361 RMKPQILIIDNSEIN
-376 RDLLAQMLEGEYQIL
+376 RNLLVQMLEGEYQII
-391 QAEDGEH
+391 QAGDGEH
-398 GIQMLEQHGREVSL
+398 GMQLLEQYGRKIAL
-412 VLLDIIMPGMDGF
+412 VLLNINMQGIDGF
-425 EVLSYINRRQWIEDI
+425 EVLSYMNRRQWIEDI
-440 PVIMISGEHT
+440 PVIMISGEDT
-450 ETAIRHAYEFG
+450 ETSIRYAYDLG

-467 RPYDAK
+467 SPFDAK

-540 DCLIQKTD
+540 DRLIQKTD
-548 QYQLDGQMV
+548 QYQLDGQMI

-563 SSLHDIGKIGV
+563 SSLHDIGKICV
-574 DEKILNKPGKLTK
+574 DERILNKPGKLTK

-594 THTIIGA
+594 THAVIGA
-601 AILEHLEN
+601 GMLEHLEN
-609 YQDELMVKV
+609 YQDEPMIKV
-618 AHEICRWHHERF
+618 AHEICRWHHERY
-630 DGKGYPDGLKVDE
+630 DGNGYPDGLKADE

-660 VSERVYKKAFSHE
+660 VSKRIYKKAFSHE

-680 DGECGQFNPIL
+680 NGECGQFNPIL

-702 KTEYNEQS
+702 KTEYHE

>member
-1 MEAYTSFAYVY
+1 MTKQEVEKKIEVYKELFSVVRLLKGEEIEKTQGLKTDGIAGVDAPCQCYSFWKKQHPCDNCISVKALCEK
-12 DTFMDNV
+12 TKKTKLEFMDNEV
-19 PYEEW
+19 FEVIAKYMEIDGEPY
-24 ADYLED
+24 
-30 RLKEYGIRDGLV
+30 V
-42 LELGCG
+42 
-48 TGSMTELLA
+48 MELLNRMEEENFVDSMGR
-57 EKGDDMIGV
+57 EKLV
-66 DNSEDMLEIAM
+66 
-77 EKRIESGHD
+77 EKLTVYNEK
-86 ILYLL
+86 LYKDVLTGAY
-91 QNMQEFELYG
+91 NRLY
-101 TVRAIVS
+101 
-108 VCDCVNYVTEKNEL
+108 
-122 QEVFRLVNNYLDPQG
+122 
-137 IFIFDFNTEYK
+137 
-148 YREILGNQVIA
+148 
-159 EDRDECSF
+159 
-167 IWENYYDPEEQ
+167 
-178 VNQYDL
+178 
-184 TLFIK
+184 
-189 EEDDLFRR
+189 
-197 YEETHFQKAFDP
+197 YE

-246 TVANAIKKCIRKT
+246 TVANAIRKCIRKT

-270 ILVLPDV
+270 ILVLPGV

-289 QHAIQHASVP
+289 QQAIQHASIP

-309 IGGVVSSN
+309 IGGVISSN

-331 YQAKTDKNMVV
+331 YQAKTEKNMVV
-342 TEKNKVNHDG
+342 TEKNKVSHDG
-352 EISPLEQTN
+352 EISLLEQTN
-361 RMKPQILIIDDSEIN
+361 RMKPQILIIDNSEIN
-376 RDLLAQMLEGEYQIL
+376 RNLLVQMLEGEYQII
-391 QAEDGEH
+391 QAGDGEH
-398 GIQMLEQHGREVSL
+398 GMQLLEQYGRKIAL
-412 VLLDIIMPGMDGF
+412 VLLNINMQGIDGF
-425 EVLSYINRRQWIEDI
+425 EVLSYMNRRQWIEDI
-440 PVIMISGEHT
+440 PVIMISGEDT
-450 ETAIRHAYEFG
+450 ETSIRYAYDLG

-467 RPYDAK
+467 SPFDAK

-528 VLHINKLTEMLL
+528 VLYINKLTEMLL

-609 YQDELMVKV
+609 YQDEPMVKV

-630 DGKGYPDGLKVDE
+630 DGKGYPDGLKADE

>member
-1 MEAYTSFAYVY
+1 MTKQEVEKKIEVYKELFSVVRLLKGEEIEKTQGLKTDGIAGVDAPCQCYSFWKKQHPCDNCISVKALREK
-12 DTFMDNV
+12 TKKTKLEFMDNEV
-19 PYEEW
+19 FEVIAKYMEIDGEPY
-24 ADYLED
+24 
-30 RLKEYGIRDGLV
+30 V
-42 LELGCG
+42 
-48 TGSMTELLA
+48 MELLKRMEEENFVDSMGR
-57 EKGDDMIGV
+57 EKLV
-66 DNSEDMLEIAM
+66 
-77 EKRIESGHD
+77 EKLTVYNEK
-86 ILYLL
+86 LYKDVLTGAY
-91 QNMQEFELYG
+91 NRLY
-101 TVRAIVS
+101 
-108 VCDCVNYVTEKNEL
+108 
-122 QEVFRLVNNYLDPQG
+122 
-137 IFIFDFNTEYK
+137 
-148 YREILGNQVIA
+148 
-159 EDRDECSF
+159 
-167 IWENYYDPEEQ
+167 
-178 VNQYDL
+178 
-184 TLFIK
+184 
-189 EEDDLFRR
+189 
-197 YEETHFQKAFDP
+197 YE

-246 TVANAIKKCIRKT
+246 TVANAIRKCIRKT

-289 QHAIQHASVP
+289 QQAIQHASIP

-309 IGGVVSSN
+309 IGGVISSN

-331 YQAKTDKNMVV
+331 YQAKTEKNMVV
-342 TEKNKVNHDG
+342 TEKNKVSHDG
-352 EISPLEQTN
+352 EISLLEQTN
-361 RMKPQILIIDDSEIN
+361 RMKPQILIIDNSEIN
-376 RDLLAQMLEGEYQIL
+376 RNLLVQMLEGEYQII
-391 QAEDGEH
+391 QAGDGEH
-398 GIQMLEQHGREVSL
+398 GMQLLEQYGRKIAL
-412 VLLDIIMPGMDGF
+412 VLLNINMQGIDGF
-425 EVLSYINRRQWIEDI
+425 EVLSYMNRRQWIEDI
-440 PVIMISGEHT
+440 PVIMISGEDT
-450 ETAIRHAYEFG
+450 ETSIRYAYDLG

-467 RPYDAK
+467 SPFDAK

-540 DCLIQKTD
+540 DRLIQKTD
-548 QYQLDGQMV
+548 QYQLDGQMI

-563 SSLHDIGKIGV
+563 SSLHDIGKICV
-574 DEKILNKPGKLTK
+574 DERILNKPGKLTK

-594 THTIIGA
+594 THAVIGA
-601 AILEHLEN
+601 GMLEHLEN
-609 YQDELMVKV
+609 YQDEPMIKV
-618 AHEICRWHHERF
+618 AHEICRWHHERY
-630 DGKGYPDGLKVDE
+630 DGNGYPDGLKADE

-660 VSERVYKKAFSHE
+660 VSKRIYKKAFSHE

-680 DGECGQFNPIL
+680 NGECGQFNPIL

-702 KTEYNEQS
+702 KTEYHE

>member
-1 MEAYTSFAYVY
+1 MTKQEVEKKIEVYKELFSVVRLLKGEELEKTQGLKTDGIAGVDAPCQCYSFWKKQHPCDNCISVKALREK
-12 DTFMDNV
+12 TKKTKLEFMDNEV
-19 PYEEW
+19 FEVIAKYMEIDGEPY
-24 ADYLED
+24 
-30 RLKEYGIRDGLV
+30 V
-42 LELGCG
+42 
-48 TGSMTELLA
+48 MELLNRMEEENFVDSMGR
-57 EKGDDMIGV
+57 EKLV
-66 DNSEDMLEIAM
+66 
-77 EKRIESGHD
+77 EKLTVYNEK
-86 ILYLL
+86 LYKDVLTGAY
-91 QNMQEFELYG
+91 NRLY
-101 TVRAIVS
+101 
-108 VCDCVNYVTEKNEL
+108 
-122 QEVFRLVNNYLDPQG
+122 
-137 IFIFDFNTEYK
+137 
-148 YREILGNQVIA
+148 
-159 EDRDECSF
+159 
-167 IWENYYDPEEQ
+167 
-178 VNQYDL
+178 
-184 TLFIK
+184 
-189 EEDDLFRR
+189 
-197 YEETHFQKAFDP
+197 YE

-246 TVANAIKKCIRKT
+246 TVANAIRKCIRKT

-270 ILVLPDV
+270 ILVLPGV

-289 QHAIQHASVP
+289 QQAIQHTSIP

-309 IGGVVSSN
+309 IGGVISSN

-331 YQAKTDKNMVV
+331 YQAKTEKNMVV
-342 TEKNKVNHDG
+342 TEKNKVSHDG
-352 EISPLEQTN
+352 EISLLEQTN
-361 RMKPQILIIDDSEIN
+361 HMKPQILIIDNSEIN
-376 RDLLAQMLEGEYQIL
+376 RNLLVQMLEGEYQII
-391 QAEDGEH
+391 QAGDGER
-398 GIQMLEQHGREVSL
+398 GMQLLEQYGRKIAL
-412 VLLDIIMPGMDGF
+412 VLLNINMQGIDGF
-425 EVLSYINRRQWIEDI
+425 EVLSYMNRRQWIEDI
-440 PVIMISGEHT
+440 PVIMISGEDT
-450 ETAIRHAYEFG
+450 ETSIRYAYDLG

-467 RPYDAK
+467 SPFDAK

-540 DCLIQKTD
+540 DRLIQKTD
-548 QYQLDGQMV
+548 QYQLDGQMI

-563 SSLHDIGKIGV
+563 SSLHDIGKICV
-574 DEKILNKPGKLTK
+574 DERILNKPGKLTK

-594 THTIIGA
+594 THAVIGA
-601 AILEHLEN
+601 EMLEHLEN
-609 YQDELMVKV
+609 YQDEPMIKV
-618 AHEICRWHHERF
+618 AHEICRWHHERY
-630 DGKGYPDGLKVDE
+630 DGNGYPDGMKADE

-660 VSERVYKKAFSHE
+660 VSKRIYKKAFSHE

-680 DGECGQFNPIL
+680 NGECGQFNPIL

-702 KTEYNEQS
+702 KTEYHE

>member
-1 MEAYTSFAYVY
+1 MTKQEVEKKIEVYKELFSVVRLLKGEEIEKTQGLKTDGIAGVDAPCQCYSFWKKQHPCDNCISVKALREK
-12 DTFMDNV
+12 TKKTKLEFMDNEV
-19 PYEEW
+19 FEVIAKYMEIDGEPY
-24 ADYLED
+24 
-30 RLKEYGIRDGLV
+30 V
-42 LELGCG
+42 
-48 TGSMTELLA
+48 MELLNRMEEENFVDSMGR
-57 EKGDDMIGV
+57 EKLV
-66 DNSEDMLEIAM
+66 
-77 EKRIESGHD
+77 EKLTVYNEK
-86 ILYLL
+86 LYKDVLTGAY
-91 QNMQEFELYG
+91 NRLY
-101 TVRAIVS
+101 
-108 VCDCVNYVTEKNEL
+108 
-122 QEVFRLVNNYLDPQG
+122 
-137 IFIFDFNTEYK
+137 
-148 YREILGNQVIA
+148 
-159 EDRDECSF
+159 
-167 IWENYYDPEEQ
+167 
-178 VNQYDL
+178 
-184 TLFIK
+184 
-189 EEDDLFRR
+189 
-197 YEETHFQKAFDP
+197 YE

-246 TVANAIKKCIRKT
+246 TVANAIRKCIRKT

-270 ILVLPDV
+270 ILVLPGV

-289 QHAIQHASVP
+289 QQAIQHASIP

-309 IGGVVSSN
+309 IGGVISSN

-331 YQAKTDKNMVV
+331 YQAKTEKNMVV
-342 TEKNKVNHDG
+342 TEKNKVSHDG
-352 EISPLEQTN
+352 EISLLEQTN
-361 RMKPQILIIDDSEIN
+361 RMKPQILIIDNSEIN
-376 RDLLAQMLEGEYQIL
+376 RNLLVQMLEGEYQII
-391 QAEDGEH
+391 QAGDGEH
-398 GIQMLEQHGREVSL
+398 GMQLLEQYGRKIAL
-412 VLLDIIMPGMDGF
+412 VLLNINMQGIDGF
-425 EVLSYINRRQWIEDI
+425 EVLSYMNRRQWIEDI
-440 PVIMISGEHT
+440 PVIMISGEDT
-450 ETAIRHAYEFG
+450 ETSIRYAYDLG

-467 RPYDAK
+467 SPFDAK

-540 DCLIQKTD
+540 DRLIQKTD
-548 QYQLDGQMV
+548 QYQLDGQMI

-563 SSLHDIGKIGV
+563 SSLHDIGKICV
-574 DEKILNKPGKLTK
+574 DERILNKPGKLTK

-594 THTIIGA
+594 THAVIGA
-601 AILEHLEN
+601 GMLEHLEN
-609 YQDELMVKV
+609 YQDEPMIKV
-618 AHEICRWHHERF
+618 AHEICRWHHERY
-630 DGKGYPDGLKVDE
+630 DGNGYPDGLKADE

-660 VSERVYKKAFSHE
+660 VSKRIYKKAFSHE

-680 DGECGQFNPIL
+680 NGECGQFNPIL

-702 KTEYNEQS
+702 KTGYNEQS

>member
-1 MEAYTSFAYVY
+1 MTKQEVEKKIEVYKELFSVVRLLKGEEIEKTQGLKTDGIAGVDAPCQCYSFWKKQHPCDNCISVKALCEK
-12 DTFMDNV
+12 TKKTKLEFMDNEV
-19 PYEEW
+19 FEVIAKYMEIDGEPY
-24 ADYLED
+24 
-30 RLKEYGIRDGLV
+30 V
-42 LELGCG
+42 
-48 TGSMTELLA
+48 MELLNRMEEENFVDSMGR
-57 EKGDDMIGV
+57 EKLV
-66 DNSEDMLEIAM
+66 
-77 EKRIESGHD
+77 EKLTVYNEK
-86 ILYLL
+86 LYKDVLTGAY
-91 QNMQEFELYG
+91 NRLY
-101 TVRAIVS
+101 
-108 VCDCVNYVTEKNEL
+108 
-122 QEVFRLVNNYLDPQG
+122 
-137 IFIFDFNTEYK
+137 
-148 YREILGNQVIA
+148 
-159 EDRDECSF
+159 
-167 IWENYYDPEEQ
+167 
-178 VNQYDL
+178 
-184 TLFIK
+184 
-189 EEDDLFRR
+189 
-197 YEETHFQKAFDP
+197 YE

-246 TVANAIKKCIRKT
+246 TVANAIRKCIRKT

-270 ILVLPDV
+270 ILVLPGV

-289 QHAIQHASVP
+289 QQAIQHASIP

-309 IGGVVSSN
+309 IGGVISSN

-331 YQAKTDKNMVV
+331 YQAKTEKNMVV
-342 TEKNKVNHDG
+342 TEKNKVSHDG
-352 EISPLEQTN
+352 EISLLEQTN
-361 RMKPQILIIDDSEIN
+361 RMKPQILIIDNSEIN
-376 RDLLAQMLEGEYQIL
+376 RNLLVQMLEGEYQII
-391 QAEDGEH
+391 QAGDGEH
-398 GIQMLEQHGREVSL
+398 GMQLLEQYGRKIAL
-412 VLLDIIMPGMDGF
+412 VLPNINMQGIDGF
-425 EVLSYINRRQWIEDI
+425 EVLSYMNRRQWIEDI
-440 PVIMISGEHT
+440 PVIMISGEDT
-450 ETAIRHAYEFG
+450 ETSIRYAYDLG

-467 RPYDAK
+467 SPFDAK

-540 DCLIQKTD
+540 DRLIQKTD

-563 SSLHDIGKIGV
+563 SSLHDIGKICV
-574 DEKILNKPGKLTK
+574 DERILNKPGKLTK

-594 THTIIGA
+594 THAVIGA
-601 AILEHLEN
+601 GMLEHLEN
-609 YQDELMVKV
+609 YQDEPMIKV
-618 AHEICRWHHERF
+618 AHEICRWHHERY
-630 DGKGYPDGLKVDE
+630 DGNGYPDGLKADE

-660 VSERVYKKAFSHE
+660 VSKRIYKKAFSHE

-680 DGECGQFNPIL
+680 NGECGQFNPIL

-702 KTEYNEQS
+702 KTEYHE

>member
-1 MEAYTSFAYVY
+1 MTKQEVEKKIEVYKELFSVVRLLKGEEIEKTQGLKTDGIAGVDAPCQCYSFWKKQHPCDNCISVKALREK
-12 DTFMDNV
+12 TKKTKLEFMDNEV
-19 PYEEW
+19 FEVIAKYMEIDGEPY
-24 ADYLED
+24 
-30 RLKEYGIRDGLV
+30 V
-42 LELGCG
+42 
-48 TGSMTELLA
+48 MELLNRMEEENFVDSMGR
-57 EKGDDMIGV
+57 EKLV
-66 DNSEDMLEIAM
+66 
-77 EKRIESGHD
+77 EKLTVYNEK
-86 ILYLL
+86 LYKDVLTGAY
-91 QNMQEFELYG
+91 NRLY
-101 TVRAIVS
+101 
-108 VCDCVNYVTEKNEL
+108 
-122 QEVFRLVNNYLDPQG
+122 
-137 IFIFDFNTEYK
+137 
-148 YREILGNQVIA
+148 
-159 EDRDECSF
+159 
-167 IWENYYDPEEQ
+167 
-178 VNQYDL
+178 
-184 TLFIK
+184 
-189 EEDDLFRR
+189 
-197 YEETHFQKAFDP
+197 YE

-246 TVANAIKKCIRKT
+246 TVANAIRKCIRKT

-289 QHAIQHASVP
+289 QQAIQHASIP

-309 IGGVVSSN
+309 IGGVISSN

-331 YQAKTDKNMVV
+331 YQAKTEKNMVV
-342 TEKNKVNHDG
+342 TEKNKVSHDG
-352 EISPLEQTN
+352 EISLLEQTN
-361 RMKPQILIIDDSEIN
+361 RMKPQILIIDNSEIN
-376 RDLLAQMLEGEYQIL
+376 RNLLVQMLEGEYQII
-391 QAEDGEH
+391 QAGDGEH
-398 GIQMLEQHGREVSL
+398 GMQLLEQYGRKIAL
-412 VLLDIIMPGMDGF
+412 VLLNINMQGIDGF
-425 EVLSYINRRQWIEDI
+425 EVLSYMNRRQWIGDI
-440 PVIMISGEHT
+440 PVIMISGEDT
-450 ETAIRHAYEFG
+450 ETSIRYAYDLG

-467 RPYDAK
+467 SPFDAK

-540 DCLIQKTD
+540 DRLIQKTD
-548 QYQLDGQMV
+548 QYQLDGQMI

-563 SSLHDIGKIGV
+563 SSLHDIGKICV
-574 DEKILNKPGKLTK
+574 DERILNKPGKLTK

-594 THTIIGA
+594 THAVIGA
-601 AILEHLEN
+601 GMLEHLEN
-609 YQDELMVKV
+609 YQDEPMIKV
-618 AHEICRWHHERF
+618 AHEICRWHHERY
-630 DGKGYPDGLKVDE
+630 DGNGYPDGLKADE

-660 VSERVYKKAFSHE
+660 VSKRIYKKAFSHE

-680 DGECGQFNPIL
+680 NGECGQFNPIL
-691 IDCLKE
+691 NDCLKE

-702 KTEYNEQS
+702 KTEYHE

>member
-1 MEAYTSFAYVY
+1 MTKQEVEKKIEVYKELFSVVRLLKGEEIEKTQGLKTDGIAGVDAPCQCYSFWKKQHPCDNCISVKALREK
-12 DTFMDNV
+12 TKKTKLEFMDNEV
-19 PYEEW
+19 FEVIAKYMEIDGEPY
-24 ADYLED
+24 
-30 RLKEYGIRDGLV
+30 V
-42 LELGCG
+42 
-48 TGSMTELLA
+48 MELLNRMEEENFVDSMGR
-57 EKGDDMIGV
+57 EKLV
-66 DNSEDMLEIAM
+66 
-77 EKRIESGHD
+77 EKLTVYNEK
-86 ILYLL
+86 LYKDVLTGAY
-91 QNMQEFELYG
+91 NRLY
-101 TVRAIVS
+101 
-108 VCDCVNYVTEKNEL
+108 
-122 QEVFRLVNNYLDPQG
+122 
-137 IFIFDFNTEYK
+137 
-148 YREILGNQVIA
+148 
-159 EDRDECSF
+159 
-167 IWENYYDPEEQ
+167 
-178 VNQYDL
+178 
-184 TLFIK
+184 
-189 EEDDLFRR
+189 
-197 YEETHFQKAFDP
+197 YE

-246 TVANAIKKCIRKT
+246 TVANAIRKCIRKT

-289 QHAIQHASVP
+289 QQAIQHASIP

-309 IGGVVSSN
+309 IGGVISSN

-331 YQAKTDKNMVV
+331 YQAKTEKNMVV
-342 TEKNKVNHDG
+342 TEKNKVSHDG
-352 EISPLEQTN
+352 EISLLEQTN
-361 RMKPQILIIDDSEIN
+361 RMKPQILIIDNSEIN
-376 RDLLAQMLEGEYQIL
+376 RNLLVQMLEGEYQII
-391 QAEDGEH
+391 QAGDGEH
-398 GIQMLEQHGREVSL
+398 GMQLLEQYGRKIAL
-412 VLLDIIMPGMDGF
+412 VLLNINMQGIDGF
-425 EVLSYINRRQWIEDI
+425 EVLSYMNRRQWIEDI
-440 PVIMISGEHT
+440 PVIMISGEDT
-450 ETAIRHAYEFG
+450 ETSIRYAYDLG

-467 RPYDAK
+467 SPFDAK

-540 DCLIQKTD
+540 DRLIQKTD
-548 QYQLDGQMV
+548 QYQLDGQMI

-563 SSLHDIGKIGV
+563 SSLHDIGKICV
-574 DEKILNKPGKLTK
+574 DERILNKPGKLTK

-594 THTIIGA
+594 THAVIGA
-601 AILEHLEN
+601 GMLEHLEN
-609 YQDELMVKV
+609 YQDEPMIKV
-618 AHEICRWHHERF
+618 AHEICRWHHERY
-630 DGKGYPDGLKVDE
+630 DGNGYPDGLKADE

-660 VSERVYKKAFSHE
+660 VSKRIYKKAFSHE

-680 DGECGQFNPIL
+680 NGECGQFNPIL

-702 KTEYNEQS
+702 KTEYHE

>member
-1 MEAYTSFAYVY
+1 MTKQEVEKKIEVYKELFSVVRLLKGEELEKTQGPKTDGIAGVDAPCQCYSFWKKQHPCDNCISVKALREK
-12 DTFMDNV
+12 TKKTKLEFMDNEV
-19 PYEEW
+19 FEVIAKYMEIDGEPY
-24 ADYLED
+24 
-30 RLKEYGIRDGLV
+30 V
-42 LELGCG
+42 
-48 TGSMTELLA
+48 MELLNRMEEENFVDSMGR
-57 EKGDDMIGV
+57 EKLV
-66 DNSEDMLEIAM
+66 
-77 EKRIESGHD
+77 EKLTVYNEK
-86 ILYLL
+86 LYKDVLTGAY
-91 QNMQEFELYG
+91 NRLY
-101 TVRAIVS
+101 
-108 VCDCVNYVTEKNEL
+108 
-122 QEVFRLVNNYLDPQG
+122 
-137 IFIFDFNTEYK
+137 
-148 YREILGNQVIA
+148 
-159 EDRDECSF
+159 
-167 IWENYYDPEEQ
+167 
-178 VNQYDL
+178 
-184 TLFIK
+184 
-189 EEDDLFRR
+189 
-197 YEETHFQKAFDP
+197 YE

-246 TVANAIKKCIRKT
+246 TVANAIRKCIRKT

-270 ILVLPDV
+270 ILVLPGV

-289 QHAIQHASVP
+289 QQAIQHTSIP

-309 IGGVVSSN
+309 IGGVISSN

-331 YQAKTDKNMVV
+331 YQAKTEKNMVV
-342 TEKNKVNHDG
+342 TEKNKVSHDG
-352 EISPLEQTN
+352 EISLLEQTN
-361 RMKPQILIIDDSEIN
+361 RMKPQILIIDNSEIN
-376 RDLLAQMLEGEYQIL
+376 RNLLVQMLEGEYQII
-391 QAEDGEH
+391 QAGDGEH
-398 GIQMLEQHGREVSL
+398 GMQLLEQYGRKIAL
-412 VLLDIIMPGMDGF
+412 VLLNINMQGIDGF
-425 EVLSYINRRQWIEDI
+425 EVLSYMNRRQWIEDI
-440 PVIMISGEHT
+440 PVIMISGEDT
-450 ETAIRHAYEFG
+450 ETSIRYAYDLG

-467 RPYDAK
+467 SPFDAK

-540 DCLIQKTD
+540 DRLIQKTD
-548 QYQLDGQMV
+548 QYQLDGQMI

-563 SSLHDIGKIGV
+563 SSLHDIGKICV
-574 DEKILNKPGKLTK
+574 DERILNKPGKLTK

-594 THTIIGA
+594 THAVIGA
-601 AILEHLEN
+601 GMLEHLEN
-609 YQDELMVKV
+609 YQDEPMIKV
-618 AHEICRWHHERF
+618 AHEICRWHHERY
-630 DGKGYPDGLKVDE
+630 DGNGYPDGLKADE

-660 VSERVYKKAFSHE
+660 VSKRIYKKAFSHE

-680 DGECGQFNPIL
+680 NGECGQFNPIL

-702 KTEYNEQS
+702 KTEYHE

>member
-1 MEAYTSFAYVY
+1 MTKQEVEKKIEVYKELFSVVRLLKGEEIEKTQGLKTDGIAGVDAPCQCYSFWKKQHPCDNCISVKALREK
-12 DTFMDNV
+12 TKKTKLEFMDNEV
-19 PYEEW
+19 FEVIAKYKEIDGEPY
-24 ADYLED
+24 
-30 RLKEYGIRDGLV
+30 V
-42 LELGCG
+42 
-48 TGSMTELLA
+48 MELLNRMEEENFVDSMGR
-57 EKGDDMIGV
+57 EKLV
-66 DNSEDMLEIAM
+66 
-77 EKRIESGHD
+77 EKLTVYNEK
-86 ILYLL
+86 LYKDVLTGAY
-91 QNMQEFELYG
+91 NRLY
-101 TVRAIVS
+101 
-108 VCDCVNYVTEKNEL
+108 
-122 QEVFRLVNNYLDPQG
+122 
-137 IFIFDFNTEYK
+137 
-148 YREILGNQVIA
+148 
-159 EDRDECSF
+159 
-167 IWENYYDPEEQ
+167 
-178 VNQYDL
+178 
-184 TLFIK
+184 
-189 EEDDLFRR
+189 
-197 YEETHFQKAFDP
+197 YE

-246 TVANAIKKCIRKT
+246 TVANAIRKCIRKT

-270 ILVLPDV
+270 ILVLPGV

-289 QHAIQHASVP
+289 QQAIQHASIP

-309 IGGVVSSN
+309 IGGVISSN

-331 YQAKTDKNMVV
+331 YQAKTEKNMVV
-342 TEKNKVNHDG
+342 TEKNKVSHDG
-352 EISPLEQTN
+352 EISLLEQTN
-361 RMKPQILIIDDSEIN
+361 RMKPQILIIDNSEIN
-376 RDLLAQMLEGEYQIL
+376 RNLLVQMLEGEYQII
-391 QAEDGEH
+391 QAGDGEH
-398 GIQMLEQHGREVSL
+398 GMQLLEQYGRKIAL
-412 VLLDIIMPGMDGF
+412 VLLNINMQGIDGF
-425 EVLSYINRRQWIEDI
+425 EVLSYMNRRQWIEDI
-440 PVIMISGEHT
+440 PVIMISGEDT
-450 ETAIRHAYEFG
+450 ETSIRYAYDLG

-467 RPYDAK
+467 SPFDAK

-540 DCLIQKTD
+540 DRLIQKTD
-548 QYQLDGQMV
+548 QYQLDGQMI

-563 SSLHDIGKIGV
+563 SSLHDIGKICV
-574 DEKILNKPGKLTK
+574 DERILNKPGKLTK

-594 THTIIGA
+594 THAVIGA
-601 AILEHLEN
+601 GMLEHLEN
-609 YQDELMVKV
+609 YQDEPMIKV
-618 AHEICRWHHERF
+618 AHEICRWHHERY
-630 DGKGYPDGLKVDE
+630 DGNGYPDGLKADE

-660 VSERVYKKAFSHE
+660 VSKRIYKKAFSHE

-680 DGECGQFNPIL
+680 NGECGQFNPIL

-702 KTEYNEQS
+702 KTEYHE

>member
-1 MEAYTSFAYVY
+1 MTKQEVEKKIEVYKELFSVVRLLKGEEIEKTQGLKTDGIAGVDAPCQCYSFWKKQHPCDNCISVKALREK
-12 DTFMDNV
+12 TNKTKLEFMDNEV
-19 PYEEW
+19 FEVIAKYMEIDGEPY
-24 ADYLED
+24 
-30 RLKEYGIRDGLV
+30 V
-42 LELGCG
+42 
-48 TGSMTELLA
+48 MELLNRMEEENFVDSMGR
-57 EKGDDMIGV
+57 EKLV
-66 DNSEDMLEIAM
+66 
-77 EKRIESGHD
+77 EKLTVYNEK
-86 ILYLL
+86 LYKDVLTGAY
-91 QNMQEFELYG
+91 NRLY
-101 TVRAIVS
+101 
-108 VCDCVNYVTEKNEL
+108 
-122 QEVFRLVNNYLDPQG
+122 
-137 IFIFDFNTEYK
+137 
-148 YREILGNQVIA
+148 
-159 EDRDECSF
+159 
-167 IWENYYDPEEQ
+167 
-178 VNQYDL
+178 
-184 TLFIK
+184 
-189 EEDDLFRR
+189 
-197 YEETHFQKAFDP
+197 YE

-246 TVANAIKKCIRKT
+246 TVANAIRKCIRKT

-270 ILVLPDV
+270 ILVLPGV

-289 QHAIQHASVP
+289 QQAIQHASIP

-309 IGGVVSSN
+309 IGGVISSN

-331 YQAKTDKNMVV
+331 YQAKTEKNMVV
-342 TEKNKVNHDG
+342 TEKNKVSHDG
-352 EISPLEQTN
+352 EICLLEQTN
-361 RMKPQILIIDDSEIN
+361 RMKPQILIIDNSEIN
-376 RDLLAQMLEGEYQIL
+376 RNLLVQMLEGEYQII
-391 QAEDGEH
+391 QAGDGEH
-398 GIQMLEQHGREVSL
+398 GMQLLEQYGRKIAL
-412 VLLDIIMPGMDGF
+412 VLLNINMQGIDGF
-425 EVLSYINRRQWIEDI
+425 EVLSYMNRRQWIEDI
-440 PVIMISGEHT
+440 PVIMISGEDM
-450 ETAIRHAYEFG
+450 ETSIRYAYDLG

-467 RPYDAK
+467 SPFDAK

-540 DCLIQKTD
+540 DRLIQKTD
-548 QYQLDGQMV
+548 QYQLDGQMI

-563 SSLHDIGKIGV
+563 SSLHDIGKICV
-574 DEKILNKPGKLTK
+574 DERILNKPGKLTK

-594 THTIIGA
+594 THAVIGA
-601 AILEHLEN
+601 GMLEHLEN
-609 YQDELMVKV
+609 YQDEPMIKV
-618 AHEICRWHHERF
+618 AHEICRWHHERY
-630 DGKGYPDGLKVDE
+630 DGNGYPDGLKADE

-660 VSERVYKKAFSHE
+660 VSKRIYKKAFSHE

-680 DGECGQFNPIL
+680 NGECGQFNPIL

-702 KTEYNEQS
+702 KTEYHE

>member
-1 MEAYTSFAYVY
+1 MTKQEVEKKIEVYKELFSVVRLLKGEEIEKTQGLKTDGIAGVDAPCQCYSFWKKQHPCDNCISVKALCEK
-12 DTFMDNV
+12 TKKTKLEFMDNEV
-19 PYEEW
+19 FEVIAKYMEIDGEPY
-24 ADYLED
+24 
-30 RLKEYGIRDGLV
+30 V
-42 LELGCG
+42 
-48 TGSMTELLA
+48 MELLNRMEEENFVDSMGR
-57 EKGDDMIGV
+57 EKLV
-66 DNSEDMLEIAM
+66 
-77 EKRIESGHD
+77 EKLTVYNEK
-86 ILYLL
+86 LYKDVLTGAY
-91 QNMQEFELYG
+91 NRLY
-101 TVRAIVS
+101 
-108 VCDCVNYVTEKNEL
+108 
-122 QEVFRLVNNYLDPQG
+122 
-137 IFIFDFNTEYK
+137 
-148 YREILGNQVIA
+148 
-159 EDRDECSF
+159 
-167 IWENYYDPEEQ
+167 
-178 VNQYDL
+178 
-184 TLFIK
+184 
-189 EEDDLFRR
+189 
-197 YEETHFQKAFDP
+197 YE

-246 TVANAIKKCIRKT
+246 TVANAIRKCIRKT

-270 ILVLPDV
+270 ILVLPGV

-289 QHAIQHASVP
+289 QQAIQHASIP

-309 IGGVVSSN
+309 IGGVISSN

-331 YQAKTDKNMVV
+331 YQAKTEKNMVV
-342 TEKNKVNHDG
+342 TEKNKVSHDG
-352 EISPLEQTN
+352 EISLLEQTN
-361 RMKPQILIIDDSEIN
+361 RMKPQILIIDNSEIN
-376 RDLLAQMLEGEYQIL
+376 RNLLVQMLEGEYQII
-391 QAEDGEH
+391 QAGDGEH
-398 GIQMLEQHGREVSL
+398 GMQLLEQYGRKIAL
-412 VLLDIIMPGMDGF
+412 VLLNINMQGIDGF
-425 EVLSYINRRQWIEDI
+425 EVLSYMNRRQWIEDI
-440 PVIMISGEHT
+440 PVIMISGEDT
-450 ETAIRHAYEFG
+450 ETSIRYAYDLG

-467 RPYDAK
+467 SPFDAK

-540 DCLIQKTD
+540 DRLIQKTD

-563 SSLHDIGKIGV
+563 SSLHDIGKICV
-574 DEKILNKPGKLTK
+574 DERILNKPGKLTK

-594 THTIIGA
+594 THAVIGA
-601 AILEHLEN
+601 GMLEHLEN
-609 YQDELMVKV
+609 YQDEPMIKV
-618 AHEICRWHHERF
+618 AHEICRWHHERY
-630 DGKGYPDGLKVDE
+630 DGNGYPDGLKADE

-660 VSERVYKKAFSHE
+660 VSKRIYKKAFSHE

-680 DGECGQFNPIL
+680 NGECGQFNPIL

-702 KTEYNEQS
+702 KTEYHE